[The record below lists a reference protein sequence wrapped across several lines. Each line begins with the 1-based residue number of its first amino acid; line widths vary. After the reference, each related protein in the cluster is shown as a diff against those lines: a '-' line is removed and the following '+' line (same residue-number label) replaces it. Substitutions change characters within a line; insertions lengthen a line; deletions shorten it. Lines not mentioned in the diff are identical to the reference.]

1 MARCGAAPKGPGPAA
16 VERQRLKEAL
26 AEQLRQDL
34 GRLLAEGTRSDVT
47 IRVGDAELRA
57 HRAVLLA
64 RAPRLFAELG
74 RGRPAREVLRLDGVG
89 PAELRRFLR
98 LVYSSDKN
106 LKEAEELAIMK
117 KVLEPKLIQEN
128 NITAL
133 QNTQTNVNCLEDGK
147 RTPVDQNTASGA
159 TQREAACSSCI
170 EEKIPD
176 VVVDAES
183 NKATAGNSKLEAAS
197 VLGEDLMM
205 LYKNRCCPDIN
216 ICIEGKD
223 FQAHRAILCARSS
236 YFAAMLSG
244 SWAESSQEHIT
255 LQGISHAEMSVIL
268 HFIYGGILD
277 FPDQVDVG
285 RMLGIADM
293 YGLDGLKEVAIYIL
307 KRDYCNFFQK
317 PVPGKQQPVL
327 ECMAIAHSLGVENLY
342 AACMKWVV
350 KHFAKCLSERSFASL
365 PAELQNNCLVMLIN
379 SLNHKNA
386 AFLLMESD
394 RLINSLPQVKWTEAA
409 VALASRLQEEC
420 VTFIVANF
428 LDIVQSEG
436 FSVLLQVSERPL
448 DGLRAAW
455 RGVGLWTDTKEDA
468 QLKAPAQRGSRSPLP
483 RNAFAYEVHSFVLN
497 GCLLLFPQAQAMS
510 SKPDLLE
517 LIFNAIEKSINNEN
531 SCFLLVAV
539 DTLLES
545 TNVKETGFTCKIQA
559 LRDKLWVFLVQ
570 SFYAVRHTESWKLMR
585 PDHQQ
590 KIQAAAFDKG
600 DDRRLGKK
608 PVFTSS
614 QLNKSLPESVGTR
627 NISWTEHGKKD
638 CWGDSSTNQDK
649 MKSDGL
655 GASGHTSSTNRNTV
669 NTASKHEDVK
679 GKDGKKVVPKI
690 TKDSKPGEKAASP
703 KARAVIKTKIE
714 SNGNVKAESTLTKQ
728 DTEKTSSASGQ
739 KNSGSAKGLKNH
751 EGKTAGARP
760 KVLTVTS
767 SVQIKTKPLKKN
779 TEKESPSI
787 ATVAGTSSKSA
798 NSSPDIQS
806 ASEQTEEPKEDKLV
820 EEGKKQTVKTKST
833 VKTPNGIANKKKKT
847 DLEASIT
854 TSSLTKKS
862 TGKGFNEQN
871 AQAVLKKKGNVSS
884 NSAAQQKAQ
893 NTPTSSPKNQGPQGE
908 SPNSLKSG
916 MSPKHN
922 EEKNALQHLVQTTLP
937 EKHSSAKKKSVKQSQ
952 TPVAKATAKI
962 TPKTPALSKH
972 AEVMNNKDPKPKT
985 AGQSVLK
992 SQSSAQKHSRS
1003 ESPVVQKNV
1012 YTSEHRS
1019 SGQKLEKN
1027 TTSQLHDNNECHS
1040 AKQSESSKSM
1050 MESSSK
1056 DELLVSC
1063 QPNKQKLPD
1072 HSENVEYKI
1081 QSESSP
1087 LITEET
1093 TSKLHVSLQNEME
1106 ARQTRGDETGIL
1118 QTGDS
1123 EKADN
1128 TAEFHCHAE
1137 SSSDGSSG
1145 FSKETNQRASAS
1157 TALVKQ
1163 SEATKVCTE
1172 KSDKMNSGTGLNY
1185 GENALPSFSRMITN
1199 KEEETA
1205 PPQIHPEG
1213 FLTADELCDTS
1224 ALTEYKS
1231 VIADLDDV
1239 SECSTEQITEKYSP
1253 SYTEPI
1259 DPAETPENHENAEI
1273 PFVDHWSTGALDPKE
1288 SPESDTGS
1296 ATTSSDDIKPRS
1308 EDYDAGGS
1316 QDDEGSN
1323 ERGISKCS
1331 TMLCHDFLG
1340 RSSSD
1345 TSTPEELKIYDSS
1358 LRIEVKMKK
1367 EGSDLFRVNSTS
1379 DDEIP
1384 RKRPEI
1390 WSHQERVRAN
1400 TRESKSSTFGNAQF
1414 TQEADQVSSS
1424 ADETEDDR
1432 SEAENVAANFP
1443 LSNVPPQ
1450 QFQGIDN
1457 LAFEDATENDTASQ
1471 EFSKTKNFK
1480 RSVLL
1485 SVDECEELGSD
1496 DRVET
1501 HTSRQHSIDSLTPSE
1516 VFDSVSQEHH
1526 GKTFYS
1532 RYSLEIE
1539 DGFLDCKQRK
1549 DRDNRSDKN
1558 QSSLLHLHGTEIA
1571 GKENQGASVTE
1582 QNCPEKVHSAAS
1594 LSPEK
1599 QKVTM
1604 KNEVAAEFHQCN
1616 KYSDNDARSQER
1628 PCHLDLQQREA
1639 NSDVQKSSSA
1649 KSVEASKNQTLTQ
1662 ESQVRDSQP
1671 ATTEC
1676 ANTDILPGDIDDY
1689 DTMAQTCMYEH
1700 RPSKTLSPIYEMDVG
1715 EAIEQRMDSETAVLD
1730 VDFEDQQ
1737 FAEQD
1742 WTLLRQLLSE
1752 QDSSIGFKN
1761 SVPEDL
1767 NLAQCLINQT
1777 LFLARDGSNPQGTS
1791 QVDTFSR
1798 WTELMSPLDD
1808 SSASI
1813 TVASFSSEDCSSPQG
1828 EWTILELETHH

>member
-1 MARCGAAPKGPGPAA
+1 MARCGGGAAPKGPGPAA
-16 VERQRLKEAL
+16 VERQRLKQAL

-34 GRLLAEGTRSDVT
+34 GRLLTEGTRSDVT
-47 IRVGDAELRA
+47 IRVGEAALRA

-64 RAPRLFAELG
+64 RAPRLFAGLG
-74 RGRPAREVLRLDGVG
+74 RGRPPREVLRLDGVG
-89 PAELRRFLR
+89 PAEFRRFLR

-106 LKEAEELAIMK
+106 LKEAEELAMMK

-128 NITAL
+128 NIATL
-133 QNTQTNVNCLEDGK
+133 QNIQTNVNCLGDGK
-147 RTPVDQNTASGA
+147 NTPVDQNTPSGA
-159 TQREAACSSCI
+159 VQKEVACSSCI
-170 EEKIPD
+170 EDEIPE

-183 NKATAGNSKLEAAS
+183 NKATAGNSKLETAS
-197 VLGEDLMM
+197 VLGQDLMM
-205 LYKNRCCPDIN
+205 LYKKRCCPDIN

-223 FQAHRAILCARSS
+223 FQAHS
-236 YFAAMLSG
+236 
-244 SWAESSQEHIT
+244 
-255 LQGISHAEMSVIL
+255 ISHVEMSVIL
-268 HFIYGGILD
+268 HFIYGGIMD
-277 FPDQVDVG
+277 FPDKVDVG

-327 ECMAIAHSLGVENLY
+327 ECMAIAYSLGVENLY
-342 AACMKWVV
+342 AACMKWVG
-350 KHFAKCLSERSFASL
+350 KHFAKCLSERSFAGL
-365 PAELQNNCLVMLIN
+365 PTELQNNCLVMLIN
-379 SLNHKNA
+379 SLNKKNA

-394 RLINSLPQVKWTEAA
+394 RLINSLPQVKWTETA

-428 LDIVQSEG
+428 LHVVQSEG
-436 FSVLLQVSERPL
+436 FSILL
-448 DGLRAAW
+448 
-455 RGVGLWTDTKEDA
+455 
-468 QLKAPAQRGSRSPLP
+468 
-483 RNAFAYEVHSFVLN
+483 
-497 GCLLLFPQAQAMS
+497 QAQAMS

-531 SCFLLVAV
+531 SCLLLVAV
-539 DTLLES
+539 DTLLDS
-545 TNVKETGFTCKIQA
+545 TNVKEMGFTCKIQA

-585 PDHQQ
+585 PDHQH

-614 QLNKSLPESVGTR
+614 QLNKSITESVVIR
-627 NISWTEHGKKD
+627 NTSWTEHSKKD

-669 NTASKHEDVK
+669 NKASKHEDVK
-679 GKDGKKVVPKI
+679 GKDGKKMVSKI
-690 TKDSKPGEKAASP
+690 TKDSKPGEKASSP

-714 SNGNVKAESTLTKQ
+714 NNGNVKAESMLTKQ
-728 DTEKTSSASGQ
+728 DIEKTPSASGQ
-739 KNSGSAKGLKNH
+739 KNSGSGKGLKNH
-751 EGKTAGARP
+751 EGKIAGARP

-767 SVQIKTKPLKKN
+767 SMQIKTKPLKKP
-779 TEKESPSI
+779 TGKESPSLV
-787 ATVAGTSSKSA
+787 TVAGTSSKSA
-798 NSSPDIQS
+798 NSNIDIQT
-806 ASEQTEEPKEDKLV
+806 ASEQAEELKEDKLV
-820 EEGKKQTVKTKST
+820 EEGKKQTVKTKPS
-833 VKTPNGIANKKKKT
+833 VKTPNGVTNKKKKT
-847 DLEASIT
+847 ELEANVT

-862 TGKGFNEQN
+862 TGKGCNEQN
-871 AQAVLKKKGNVSS
+871 VQAVLKKKVNVSS

-893 NTPTSSPKNQGPQGE
+893 NTPTNSPKNQGPQGE

-922 EEKNALQHLVQTTLP
+922 EEKNVLQHLVQTTLP
-937 EKHSSAKKKSVKQSQ
+937 EKHPSAKKRSIKQSQ
-952 TPVAKATAKI
+952 TPVAKATAKV
-962 TPKTPALSKH
+962 TPKTLVPSKH
-972 AEVMNNKDPKPKT
+972 AEMMNNKDPKQKM

-992 SQSSAQKHSRS
+992 SQSSAQKYSRS

-1012 YTSEHRS
+1012 HTSEHRN

-1027 TTSQLHDNNECHS
+1027 MADAVAGQLHDSNECYS
-1040 AKQSESSKSM
+1040 AKQSESLKSV
-1050 MESSSK
+1050 MESSSEDK
-1056 DELLVSC
+1056 LLASC
-1063 QPNKQKLPD
+1063 QPNKQKLSDP
-1072 HSENVEYKI
+1072 SENVEYKI
-1081 QSESSP
+1081 QSESSSP

-1093 TSKLHVSLQNEME
+1093 ISKPQISLQNEME
-1106 ARQTRGDETGIL
+1106 ARQICGGQTGIK
-1118 QTGDS
+1118 QIEDT
-1123 EKADN
+1123 EKDDN
-1128 TAEFHCHAE
+1128 AAEFHCHAQP
-1137 SSSDGSSG
+1137 SSDGYSD
-1145 FSKETNQRASAS
+1145 FSKETNQKATASGE
-1157 TALVKQ
+1157 LVKH
-1163 SEATKVCTE
+1163 SKATEVCTE
-1172 KSDKMNSGTGLNY
+1172 QSDKLNSETDLNY
-1185 GENALPSFSRMITN
+1185 SENALPSFSRTITN
-1199 KEEETA
+1199 KEDETS
-1205 PPQIHPEG
+1205 PQIHMEG
-1213 FLTADELCDTS
+1213 FLTADELHDTS

-1231 VIADLDDV
+1231 VTADLDDV
-1239 SECSTEQITEKYSP
+1239 SECSTEQITEKCSP

-1259 DPAETPENHENAEI
+1259 DPTEMPENQENAEI

-1390 WSHQERVRAN
+1390 WSHQESARTN

-1432 SEAENVAANFP
+1432 SEAENVAENFLP
-1443 LSNVPPQ
+1443 SNVPTQ

-1496 DRVET
+1496 DKVET
-1501 HTSRQHSIDSLTPSE
+1501 HTSHQHSIDSLTPSE

-1539 DGFLDCKQRK
+1539 DGFLDCKQHK
-1549 DRDNRSDKN
+1549 DGDNRSDKTE
-1558 QSSLLHLHGTEIA
+1558 SSLLHLHGTEIP
-1571 GKENQGASVTE
+1571 GKENQGASMTE
-1582 QNCPEKVHSAAS
+1582 QNCPEKVYSAAS
-1594 LSPEK
+1594 PCTGEK
-1599 QKVTM
+1599 QKVNT
-1604 KNEVAAEFHQCN
+1604 KNEVASEFHQCN
-1616 KYSDNDARSQER
+1616 KYLDNDAKSQER
-1628 PCHLDLQQREA
+1628 PCHLDLHQRET

-1649 KSVEASKNQTLTQ
+1649 KPVEASKNQILTQ
-1662 ESQVRDSQP
+1662 EGQVRDSQP

-1676 ANTDILPGDIDDY
+1676 ANTDLLPGDIDDY

-1752 QDSSIGFKN
+1752 QDSNIGFKN

>member
-1 MARCGAAPKGPGPAA
+1 MSAVPVVLANTAGRPSGRLSVPSGSGCGHMARCGGGAAPKGPGPAA
-16 VERQRLKEAL
+16 VERQRLKAAL

-34 GRLLAEGTRSDVT
+34 G
-47 IRVGDAELRA
+47 
-57 HRAVLLA
+57 
-64 RAPRLFAELG
+64 
-74 RGRPAREVLRLDGVG
+74 
-89 PAELRRFLR
+89 R

-106 LKEAEELAIMK
+106 LKEAEELAMMK
-117 KVLEPKLIQEN
+117 KVWEPKLIQEDS
-128 NITAL
+128 IAAL
-133 QNTQTNVNCLEDGK
+133 QNTQTNVNCLGDGK
-147 RTPVDQNTASGA
+147 RTHVDQNTPSGA
-159 TQREAACSSCI
+159 VQKEVACSSCI
-170 EEKIPD
+170 EEEIPE
-176 VVVDAES
+176 VVVDAEA
-183 NKATAGNSKLEAAS
+183 NKATAGNSKLETAS

-205 LYKNRCCPDIN
+205 LYKKHCCPDIN
-216 ICIEGKD
+216 ICVEGKD

-244 SWAESSQEHIT
+244 SWAESSQERIT
-255 LQGISHAEMSVIL
+255 LQGISHVEMSVIL
-268 HFIYGGILD
+268 LFIYGGILD
-277 FPDQVDVG
+277 FPDEVDVG

-342 AACMKWVV
+342 AACLKWVG

-365 PAELQNNCLVMLIN
+365 PTELQNNCLVMLIN

-394 RLINSLPQVKWTEAA
+394 RLINSLPQVKWTETA

-428 LDIVQSEG
+428 LHVVQSEG
-436 FSVLLQVSERPL
+436 FSILL
-448 DGLRAAW
+448 
-455 RGVGLWTDTKEDA
+455 
-468 QLKAPAQRGSRSPLP
+468 
-483 RNAFAYEVHSFVLN
+483 
-497 GCLLLFPQAQAMS
+497 QAQAMS

-517 LIFNAIEKSINNEN
+517 LIFNAIEKNINNEN

-539 DTLLES
+539 DTLLDS
-545 TNVKETGFTCKIQA
+545 TNVKEMGFTCKIQA

-570 SFYAVRHTESWKLMR
+570 SFYAVRHTESWKLVR
-585 PDHQQ
+585 PEHQQ

-614 QLNKSLPESVGTR
+614 QLNKSITESVGVR
-627 NISWTEHGKKD
+627 NTSWIEHSKKD
-638 CWGDSSTNQDK
+638 CSEDSSTNQDK

-669 NTASKHEDVK
+669 NKTSKHEDVK
-679 GKDGKKVVPKI
+679 GKDGKKVVSKI

-703 KARAVIKTKIE
+703 KARAVIKTKTE
-714 SNGNVKAESTLTKQ
+714 NNGNVKDESMLTKP
-728 DTEKTSSASGQ
+728 DIEKTSPASGQ
-739 KNSGSAKGLKNH
+739 KNLGSGKGLKNH
-751 EGKTAGARP
+751 EGKIAGARP

-767 SVQIKTKPLKKN
+767 SVQIKTKPLKK
-779 TEKESPSI
+779 TTAKESPSLV
-787 ATVAGTSSKSA
+787 TVSGTSSKSA
-798 NSSPDIQS
+798 NSSIDIQT
-806 ASEQTEEPKEDKLV
+806 ASEQTEEPREDKLV
-820 EEGKKQTVKTKST
+820 EKGKKQTVKTKSS
-833 VKTPNGIANKKKKT
+833 VKTSNGVTTKKKKT
-847 DLEASIT
+847 ELEATII

-862 TGKGFNEQN
+862 TVKGCNEQN
-871 AQAVLKKKGNVSS
+871 VQPVLKKKGNVSS
-884 NSAAQQKAQ
+884 NSATQQKAQ

-916 MSPKHN
+916 MSPQHN
-922 EEKNALQHLVQTTLP
+922 EEKNVLQHLIQTTFP
-937 EKHSSAKKKSVKQSQ
+937 EKHPSAKKRSVKQLQ
-952 TPVAKATAKI
+952 TPVAKVTAKI
-962 TPKTPALSKH
+962 TPKTLSPSKH
-972 AEVMNNKDPKPKT
+972 AENMNNKDPKPK
-985 AGQSVLK
+985 APGQSVLK

-1012 YTSEHRS
+1012 HTSEHRS

-1027 TTSQLHDNNECHS
+1027 VADAVLKHHDSNECYP
-1040 AKQSESSKSM
+1040 AKQNESLKSVV
-1050 MESSSK
+1050 ESSSEK
-1056 DELLVSC
+1056 LLATC
-1063 QPNKQKLPD
+1063 EPNKQKLADP
-1072 HSENVEYKI
+1072 SENVEYKI
-1081 QSESSP
+1081 QSVSSSP

-1093 TSKLHVSLQNEME
+1093 ISKLHISLQNQTE
-1106 ARQTRGDETGIL
+1106 ARQICGDQTGIK
-1118 QTGDS
+1118 QIEDTEED
-1123 EKADN
+1123 DN
-1128 TAEFHCHAE
+1128 TAEFHCHAQ
-1137 SSSDGSSG
+1137 SSSDGYSD
-1145 FSKETNQRASAS
+1145 FDKETNQKANASGE
-1157 TALVKQ
+1157 LVKR
-1163 SEATKVCTE
+1163 SKATKVCTE
-1172 KSDKMNSGTGLNY
+1172 QSEKLNSETGLNY
-1185 GENALPSFSRMITN
+1185 SENVLPSFSRPITN
-1199 KEEETA
+1199 KEDETSS
-1205 PPQIHPEG
+1205 PHMHMEG
-1213 FLTADELCDTS
+1213 FLTADELCDASALNAS

-1231 VIADLDDV
+1231 VTADLDDV
-1239 SECSTEQITEKYSP
+1239 SECSTEQITEKCSP

-1259 DPAETPENHENAEI
+1259 DPTETPENHENADI

-1367 EGSDLFRVNSTS
+1367 ESSDLFRINSTS

-1390 WSHQERVRAN
+1390 WSHQESARTN
-1400 TRESKSSTFGNAQF
+1400 TRESKSSTSGNAQF

-1424 ADETEDDR
+1424 ADETEEDR
-1432 SEAENVAANFP
+1432 SEAENVAQNFP
-1443 LSNVPPQ
+1443 PLNAPTQ

-1457 LAFEDATENDTASQ
+1457 LAFEDATENANQ

-1501 HTSRQHSIDSLTPSE
+1501 HISREHSIDSLTPSE
-1516 VFDSVSQEHH
+1516 VFDSVAQEHH
-1526 GKTFYS
+1526 GKTLYS

-1539 DGFLDCKQRK
+1539 DGFLDCKQHK
-1549 DRDNRSDKN
+1549 DSDNRSDKKE
-1558 QSSLLHLHGTEIA
+1558 SSLLHLHGTEIP
-1571 GKENQGASVTE
+1571 GKENQGASMTE
-1582 QNCPEKVHSAAS
+1582 QKCPEKVYSAS
-1594 LSPEK
+1594 SPCPGEK
-1599 QKVTM
+1599 QKVNL
-1604 KNEVAAEFHQCN
+1604 KKEVASEFHQCN
-1616 KYSDNDARSQER
+1616 KYLDSDAKSQER
-1628 PCHLDLQQREA
+1628 PCHLDLHQRET

-1649 KSVEASKNQTLTQ
+1649 KPVEASKNQILTQ
-1662 ESQVRDSQP
+1662 EGQVRDSQP

-1676 ANTDILPGDIDDY
+1676 ANTDLLPGDIDDY
-1689 DTMAQTCMYEH
+1689 DTMAQTCMYDH

-1752 QDSSIGFKN
+1752 QDSNIGFKN

-1791 QVDTFSR
+1791 QIDTFSR

>member
-1 MARCGAAPKGPGPAA
+1 
-16 VERQRLKEAL
+16 
-26 AEQLRQDL
+26 
-34 GRLLAEGTRSDVT
+34 
-47 IRVGDAELRA
+47 
-57 HRAVLLA
+57 
-64 RAPRLFAELG
+64 
-74 RGRPAREVLRLDGVG
+74 
-89 PAELRRFLR
+89 
-98 LVYSSDKN
+98 
-106 LKEAEELAIMK
+106 
-117 KVLEPKLIQEN
+117 
-128 NITAL
+128 
-133 QNTQTNVNCLEDGK
+133 
-147 RTPVDQNTASGA
+147 
-159 TQREAACSSCI
+159 
-170 EEKIPD
+170 
-176 VVVDAES
+176 
-183 NKATAGNSKLEAAS
+183 
-197 VLGEDLMM
+197 
-205 LYKNRCCPDIN
+205 
-216 ICIEGKD
+216 
-223 FQAHRAILCARSS
+223 
-236 YFAAMLSG
+236 
-244 SWAESSQEHIT
+244 
-255 LQGISHAEMSVIL
+255 
-268 HFIYGGILD
+268 
-277 FPDQVDVG
+277 
-285 RMLGIADM
+285 
-293 YGLDGLKEVAIYIL
+293 
-307 KRDYCNFFQK
+307 
-317 PVPGKQQPVL
+317 
-327 ECMAIAHSLGVENLY
+327 
-342 AACMKWVV
+342 
-350 KHFAKCLSERSFASL
+350 
-365 PAELQNNCLVMLIN
+365 
-379 SLNHKNA
+379 
-386 AFLLMESD
+386 MESD
-394 RLINSLPQVKWTEAA
+394 RLINSLPQVKWTETA

-428 LDIVQSEG
+428 LHVVQSEG
-436 FSVLLQVSERPL
+436 FSILL
-448 DGLRAAW
+448 
-455 RGVGLWTDTKEDA
+455 
-468 QLKAPAQRGSRSPLP
+468 
-483 RNAFAYEVHSFVLN
+483 
-497 GCLLLFPQAQAMS
+497 QAQAMS

-539 DTLLES
+539 DKLLDS
-545 TNVKETGFTCKIQA
+545 TNVKEMGFTCKIQA

-614 QLNKSLPESVGTR
+614 QLNKSTTESVGIRST
-627 NISWTEHGKKD
+627 SWAEHSKKD
-638 CWGDSSTNQDK
+638 CWGDSSTHQDK

-669 NTASKHEDVK
+669 NKASKHEDVK
-679 GKDGKKVVPKI
+679 GKDGKKLVSKI

-714 SNGNVKAESTLTKQ
+714 NNGNVKAESMLTKQ

-739 KNSGSAKGLKNH
+739 KNSGSGRGLKNH
-751 EGKTAGARP
+751 EGKIAGARP

-767 SVQIKTKPLKKN
+767 SVQIKTKPLKK
-779 TEKESPSI
+779 TTGKESPSLV
-787 ATVAGTSSKSA
+787 TVTGTSSKS
-798 NSSPDIQS
+798 NSYTDIQT
-806 ASEQTEEPKEDKLV
+806 ASEQTGEPKEDKLV
-820 EEGKKQTVKTKST
+820 EEGKKETVKTKSS
-833 VKTPNGIANKKKKT
+833 VKTSNGVTNKKKKT
-847 DLEASIT
+847 ELEANVT
-854 TSSLTKKS
+854 TSRYVTSQYAASHIYIYVIYRGVLTKKS
-862 TGKGFNEQN
+862 TVKGCSEQN
-871 AQAVLKKKGNVSS
+871 AQAVLKKKVNVSS
-884 NSAAQQKAQ
+884 NSAAQQ
-893 NTPTSSPKNQGPQGE
+893 NTPTSSPKNQGPQGG

-916 MSPKHN
+916 ISPKHN
-922 EEKNALQHLVQTTLP
+922 EEKNVLQHLVQTTLP
-937 EKHSSAKKKSVKQSQ
+937 EKHPSAKKRSVKQSQ
-952 TPVAKATAKI
+952 TPVAKATAKV
-962 TPKTPALSKH
+962 TPKTLAQSKH
-972 AEVMNNKDPKPKT
+972 AEIMNNKDPKPKA

-1003 ESPVVQKNV
+1003 ESPIVQKNV
-1012 YTSEHRS
+1012 HTSEHRS
-1019 SGQKLEKN
+1019 SEQKLEKN
-1027 TTSQLHDNNECHS
+1027 MSDSEAGRLHDNECYS
-1040 AKQSESSKSM
+1040 AKQSESLRSGI
-1050 MESSSK
+1050 ESSSEDK
-1056 DELLVSC
+1056 LLAFCEPS
-1063 QPNKQKLPD
+1063 KQKLSDP
-1072 HSENVEYKI
+1072 SENVEYKI
-1081 QSESSP
+1081 QSSP

-1093 TSKLHVSLQNEME
+1093 ISQVQVSLQNEME
-1106 ARQTRGDETGIL
+1106 ARQNSGDQTGIK
-1118 QTGDS
+1118 QIEDR
-1123 EKADN
+1123 EENDN
-1128 TAEFHCHAE
+1128 TAEFHCHAQ
-1137 SSSDGSSG
+1137 SSSDRYSD
-1145 FSKETNQRASAS
+1145 FSKEANQKATASGE
-1157 TALVKQ
+1157 LVKH
-1163 SEATKVCTE
+1163 SKPTKVCTE
-1172 KSDKMNSGTGLNY
+1172 QSDKLNSETGLNCD
-1185 GENALPSFSRMITN
+1185 ENALPSFSRTTAN
-1199 KEEETA
+1199 KEDETSA
-1205 PPQIHPEG
+1205 EIHMEG
-1213 FLTADELCDTS
+1213 FLIADELCDTS

-1231 VIADLDDV
+1231 ATADLDDV
-1239 SECSTEQITEKYSP
+1239 SECSTEQITEKCSP

-1259 DPAETPENHENAEI
+1259 EPTEMPENHENAEI

-1331 TMLCHDFLG
+1331 TTLCHDFLG

-1390 WSHQERVRAN
+1390 WSHQESARTS
-1400 TRESKSSTFGNAQF
+1400 TRESKSSAFGNAEF

-1432 SEAENVAANFP
+1432 SEAENVAGNFP
-1443 LSNVPPQ
+1443 PANVPTQ

-1457 LAFEDATENDTASQ
+1457 LAFEDATESGTASQ
-1471 EFSKTKNFK
+1471 EISKTKNFK

-1501 HTSRQHSIDSLTPSE
+1501 RTSRQHSIDSLTPSE
-1516 VFDSVSQEHH
+1516 VFDSVSQEQH

-1539 DGFLDCKQRK
+1539 DGFLDCKQHK
-1549 DRDNRSDKN
+1549 DTENRLDKSE
-1558 QSSLLHLHGTEIA
+1558 SSLLNIHGTEIP

-1582 QNCPEKVHSAAS
+1582 QHCPEKVYSAAS
-1594 LSPEK
+1594 LCPGEK
-1599 QKVTM
+1599 QKVNM
-1604 KNEVAAEFHQCN
+1604 KNEVASEFHQCN
-1616 KYSDNDARSQER
+1616 KYLDNDAKSQER
-1628 PCHLDLQQREA
+1628 PCHLNLHQRET

-1649 KSVEASKNQTLTQ
+1649 KPVEASKSQILTQ
-1662 ESQVRDSQP
+1662 EGQVRDSQP

-1676 ANTDILPGDIDDY
+1676 ANTDLLPGDIDDY

-1752 QDSSIGFKN
+1752 QDSNIGFKN

>member
-1 MARCGAAPKGPGPAA
+1 MARCGGGAAPKGPGPAA
-16 VERQRLKEAL
+16 AERQRLKEAL

-47 IRVGDAELRA
+47 IRVGDAALRA

-64 RAPRLFAELG
+64 RAPRLFAGLG
-74 RGRPAREVLRLDGVG
+74 AGQPPRGVLRLDGVG
-89 PAELRRFLR
+89 PAEFRRFLR

-106 LKEAEELAIMK
+106 LKEAEELAMMK

-128 NITAL
+128 NIATL
-133 QNTQTNVNCLEDGK
+133 QNAQTNVNCLGDGK
-147 RTPVDQNTASGA
+147 RMPVDQNTPSGA
-159 TQREAACSSCI
+159 VQKEVACSSWI
-170 EEKIPD
+170 EEEIPE

-183 NKATAGNSKLEAAS
+183 NKATAGNSKLETAS

-205 LYKNRCCPDIN
+205 LYKKCCCPDIN

-255 LQGISHAEMSVIL
+255 LQGISHVEMNVIL

-277 FPDQVDVG
+277 FPDKVDVG

-342 AACMKWVV
+342 AACMKWVG

-365 PAELQNNCLVMLIN
+365 PTELQNNCLVMLIN

-394 RLINSLPQVKWTEAA
+394 RLINSLPQVKWTETA

-428 LDIVQSEG
+428 LHVVQSEG
-436 FSVLLQVSERPL
+436 FSILL
-448 DGLRAAW
+448 
-455 RGVGLWTDTKEDA
+455 
-468 QLKAPAQRGSRSPLP
+468 
-483 RNAFAYEVHSFVLN
+483 
-497 GCLLLFPQAQAMS
+497 QAQAMS

-539 DTLLES
+539 DTLLDS
-545 TNVKETGFTCKIQA
+545 TNVKEMGFTCKIQA

-585 PDHQQ
+585 PDHQH

-614 QLNKSLPESVGTR
+614 QLNKSITESVGIR
-627 NISWTEHGKKD
+627 NTSWTEHGKKD

-669 NTASKHEDVK
+669 NKASKHEDVK
-679 GKDGKKVVPKI
+679 GKDGKKLVSKI

-714 SNGNVKAESTLTKQ
+714 NNGNVKAESMLTKQ
-728 DTEKTSSASGQ
+728 DIEKTSSASGQ
-739 KNSGSAKGLKNH
+739 KNSGSGKGLKNH
-751 EGKTAGARP
+751 EGKIAGARP

-767 SVQIKTKPLKKN
+767 SMQIKTKPLKK
-779 TEKESPSI
+779 TTGKESPSLV
-787 ATVAGTSSKSA
+787 TVAATSSKSA
-798 NSSPDIQS
+798 NSNIDIQT

-820 EEGKKQTVKTKST
+820 EEGKKQTVKTKPS
-833 VKTPNGIANKKKKT
+833 VKTSNGVTNKKKKT
-847 DLEASIT
+847 DLEANVT

-862 TGKGFNEQN
+862 TGKGCNEQN
-871 AQAVLKKKGNVSS
+871 VQAVLKKKGNVSS

-893 NTPTSSPKNQGPQGE
+893 NTPTSSPKNQGPE

-922 EEKNALQHLVQTTLP
+922 EEKNVLQHLVQTALP
-937 EKHSSAKKKSVKQSQ
+937 EKHPSAKKKNVKQPQ

-962 TPKTPALSKH
+962 TPKTLAPSKH
-972 AEVMNNKDPKPKT
+972 AEITNNKDPKPKT

-1003 ESPVVQKNV
+1003 ESPVLQKNV
-1012 YTSEHRS
+1012 HTSEHRS

-1027 TTSQLHDNNECHS
+1027 MADAVAGQLHDNNECYS
-1040 AKQSESSKSM
+1040 AKQSESLKSV
-1050 MESSSK
+1050 MEGSSEDK
-1056 DELLVSC
+1056 LLVSC
-1063 QPNKQKLPD
+1063 QPNKQKLSDP
-1072 HSENVEYKI
+1072 SENVEYKI
-1081 QSESSP
+1081 QSKSSP

-1093 TSKLHVSLQNEME
+1093 ISKLHVSLQNEME
-1106 ARQTRGDETGIL
+1106 ARQICGDQTGIK
-1118 QTGDS
+1118 QIEDA
-1123 EKADN
+1123 EKDDN

-1137 SSSDGSSG
+1137 SSTDGYSD
-1145 FSKETNQRASAS
+1145 FSKETNQKATASGE
-1157 TALVKQ
+1157 LVKH
-1163 SEATKVCTE
+1163 SKATEVCAE
-1172 KSDKMNSGTGLNY
+1172 QSDKLNSETSLNY
-1185 GENALPSFSRMITN
+1185 SEKALPSFSRTITN
-1199 KEEETA
+1199 KEDETSC
-1205 PPQIHPEG
+1205 PQIHMEG
-1213 FLTADELCDTS
+1213 FLTADELCYAS
-1224 ALTEYKS
+1224 ALTENKS
-1231 VIADLDDV
+1231 VTADLDDV
-1239 SECSTEQITEKYSP
+1239 SECSTEQITEKCSP

-1259 DPAETPENHENAEI
+1259 DPTEMPENHENAEI
-1273 PFVDHWSTGALDPKE
+1273 PFVDHWSTGTLDPKE

-1390 WSHQERVRAN
+1390 WSHQESARTN

-1432 SEAENVAANFP
+1432 SEAENVAENFP
-1443 LSNVPPQ
+1443 PSNVPTQ

-1501 HTSRQHSIDSLTPSE
+1501 HTSCQHSIDSLTPSE

-1539 DGFLDCKQRK
+1539 DGFLDCKQHK
-1549 DRDNRSDKN
+1549 DRDNRSDK
-1558 QSSLLHLHGTEIA
+1558 SEGSLLHLHGTETP
-1571 GKENQGASVTE
+1571 GKENQGASMTE
-1582 QNCPEKVHSAAS
+1582 QNCPEKVYSAAS
-1594 LSPEK
+1594 PCPGEK
-1599 QKVTM
+1599 QKVNM
-1604 KNEVAAEFHQCN
+1604 KNEMASEFQQCN
-1616 KYSDNDARSQER
+1616 KYLDNDAKSQER
-1628 PCHLDLQQREA
+1628 PCHLDLHQRET

-1649 KSVEASKNQTLTQ
+1649 KPVEASKNQILTQ
-1662 ESQVRDSQP
+1662 EGQVRDSQP

-1676 ANTDILPGDIDDY
+1676 ANTDLLPGDIDDY

-1752 QDSSIGFKN
+1752 QDSNIGFKN

>member
-1 MARCGAAPKGPGPAA
+1 MARCGGGSAPKGPGPGAT
-16 VERQRLKEAL
+16 ERQRLREAL
-26 AEQLRQDL
+26 AEQLRRDV

-47 IRVGDAELRA
+47 LRAGGAALRA

-64 RAPRLFAELG
+64 RAPRLFAPLG
-74 RGRPAREVLRLDGVG
+74 SPREALRLRGVG

-106 LKEAEELAIMK
+106 LQESEELAMMK
-117 KVLEPKLIQEN
+117 KVLEPKLMQEN
-128 NITAL
+128 NIAAL
-133 QNTQTNVNCLEDGK
+133 QNTQTDVNCLGDDES
-147 RTPVDQNTASGA
+147 TAAEQNAPGGA
-159 TQREAACSSCI
+159 VQEEVAYVSCI
-170 EEKIPD
+170 EEEISE
-176 VVVDAES
+176 VAIDAES
-183 NKATAGNSKLEAAS
+183 NKAMAGDSKLEAAS
-197 VLGEDLMM
+197 VLGEDLVK
-205 LYKNRCCPDIN
+205 LYKKHCCPDIN
-216 ICIEGKD
+216 ICVEGHN
-223 FQAHRAILCARSS
+223 FQAHRAILCARSR

-255 LQGISHAEMSVIL
+255 LQGINHIEMSVIL
-268 HFIYGGILD
+268 HFIYGAILD
-277 FPDQVDVG
+277 FPDEVDVG

-317 PVPGKQQPVL
+317 PIPGKQQPVL
-327 ECMAIAHSLGVENLY
+327 ECMAIAHSLGVESLY
-342 AACMKWVV
+342 AACMKWVG

-365 PAELQNNCLVMLIN
+365 PPELQNNCLVTLIK

-409 VALASRLQEEC
+409 VAVASRLQEEC
-420 VTFIVANF
+420 ITFIVANF
-428 LDIVQSEG
+428 LHVVQSEA
-436 FSVLLQVSERPL
+436 FHTLLQ
-448 DGLRAAW
+448 
-455 RGVGLWTDTKEDA
+455 
-468 QLKAPAQRGSRSPLP
+468 
-483 RNAFAYEVHSFVLN
+483 
-497 GCLLLFPQAQAMS
+497 
-510 SKPDLLE
+510 
-517 LIFNAIEKSINNEN
+517 
-531 SCFLLVAV
+531 
-539 DTLLES
+539 
-545 TNVKETGFTCKIQA
+545 GFTCKIQA

-614 QLNKSLPESVGTR
+614 QLNKSGTESVGIR
-627 NISWTEHGKKD
+627 NTSWTERGKKD
-638 CWGDSSTNQDK
+638 CGRDSSTNQDK

-655 GASGHTSSTNRNTV
+655 GASGHASSTNRNTA
-669 NTASKHEDVK
+669 NKTSKHEDTK
-679 GKDGKKVVPKI
+679 GKDSKKTVSKI
-690 TKDSKPGEKAASP
+690 TKDSKPGEKTASP

-714 SNGNVKAESTLTKQ
+714 NNGNTKAESMPTKQ

-739 KNSGSAKGLKNH
+739 KNSGSGKGLKNH
-751 EGKTAGARP
+751 EGKITGARP
-760 KVLTVTS
+760 KVLTVTA

-779 TEKESPSI
+779 TGKESPSI
-787 ATVAGTSSKSA
+787 VTVAGTSSKLT
-798 NSSPDIQS
+798 NSSMDIQT
-806 ASEQTEEPKEDKLV
+806 ASEQAEEPKEDKLV
-820 EEGKKQTVKTKST
+820 EEGKKHTVITKSSL
-833 VKTPNGIANKKKKT
+833 KTSNGVTNKKKKT
-847 DLEASIT
+847 ELEANAT

-862 TGKGFNEQN
+862 TGKGCNEQN

-884 NSAAQQKAQ
+884 NFATQQKAQ
-893 NTPTSSPKNQGPQGE
+893 NTPTNSPKNQGPMVE

-916 MSPKHN
+916 MSPKRN
-922 EEKNALQHLVQTTLP
+922 EEKNVVQHLVQTALP
-937 EKHSSAKKKSVKQSQ
+937 EKLPSAKKKSVKQSQ
-952 TPVAKATAKI
+952 APVTKAAAKTL
-962 TPKTPALSKH
+962 TPKPQTPSKH
-972 AEVMNNKDPKPKT
+972 GEIMNNKDPKLRT

-1003 ESPVVQKNV
+1003 ESPVVQKNMH
-1012 YTSEHRS
+1012 TSEHRS
-1019 SGQKLEKN
+1019 PGQKLEKYMADAVAV
-1027 TTSQLHDNNECHS
+1027 QLHENNECSS
-1040 AKQSESSKSM
+1040 AKQSECLKSM
-1050 MESSSK
+1050 MEGSREDK
-1056 DELLVSC
+1056 SC
-1063 QPNKQKLPD
+1063 QPDKQKLLDPP
-1072 HSENVEYKI
+1072 ENEEYKS
-1081 QSESSP
+1081 QSKSLP
-1087 LITEET
+1087 LIIEET
-1093 TSKLHVSLQNEME
+1093 LSKLHVSLQNEME
-1106 ARQTRGDETGIL
+1106 ARQICEDQPAIQQNKDRKTD
-1118 QTGDS
+1118 
-1123 EKADN
+1123 DN
-1128 TAEFHCHAE
+1128 TAEFHCQAQSTSDGYSDFSKKTNQKATASGELVEHSKATTVCIKQ
-1137 SSSDGSSG
+1137 SDKLSSD
-1145 FSKETNQRASAS
+1145 
-1157 TALVKQ
+1157 
-1163 SEATKVCTE
+1163 
-1172 KSDKMNSGTGLNY
+1172 MGLNH
-1185 GENALPSFSRMITN
+1185 GENTSPSFSQRITN
-1199 KEEETA
+1199 KDVTSSPE
-1205 PPQIHPEG
+1205 IHMEG
-1213 FLTADELCDTS
+1213 FLSANELCDTS

-1231 VIADLDDV
+1231 VAVALDDV
-1239 SECSTEQITEKYSP
+1239 SKCSTEGVRDKCAHH
-1253 SYTEPI
+1253 YTEGI
-1259 DPAETPENHENAEI
+1259 DPMETPENQENAEI
-1273 PFVDHWSTGALDPKE
+1273 PFVDHWNTGALDPKE

-1384 RKRPEI
+1384 RKKNEI
-1390 WSHQERVRAN
+1390 WSHQGSARTN
-1400 TRESKSSTFGNAQF
+1400 TKETENSAFGNAQF

-1432 SEAENVAANFP
+1432 SEAENVAKNIP
-1443 LSNVPPQ
+1443 PSNVPTQ

-1457 LAFEDATENDTASQ
+1457 LAFEDATENNSARQ
-1471 EFSKTKNFK
+1471 EFSITKNFK
-1480 RSVLL
+1480 RSALL

-1496 DRVET
+1496 DRAET
-1501 HTSRQHSIDSLTPSE
+1501 HPSHQHSIDSLTPSD

-1539 DGFLDCKQRK
+1539 GGFLDCKQPK
-1549 DRDNRSDKN
+1549 DRDNGLEKSE
-1558 QSSLLHLHGTEIA
+1558 SCLLPLHGTEIPE
-1571 GKENQGASVTE
+1571 KENQGTSMTE
-1582 QNCPEKVHSAAS
+1582 QNCPEKVYSEAS
-1594 LSPEK
+1594 PCPGEN
-1599 QKVTM
+1599 QKVNI
-1604 KNEVAAEFHQCN
+1604 KNEVAIEFQQCN
-1616 KYSDNDARSQER
+1616 KYLDNDAKSQGR
-1628 PCHLDLQQREA
+1628 PCHLDLHQRET
-1639 NSDVQKSSSA
+1639 NVDMQKSNSV
-1649 KSVEASKNQTLTQ
+1649 KPVEASKNQVLTQ
-1662 ESQVRDSQP
+1662 EGQVRDSQAAP
-1671 ATTEC
+1671 TEF
-1676 ANTDILPGDIDDY
+1676 ANTDLLPGDIDDY
-1689 DTMAQTCMYEH
+1689 DTMAQTCMFEH
-1700 RPSKTLSPIYEMDVG
+1700 RPAKTLSPIYEMDVG

-1730 VDFEDQQ
+1730 VDLEDQQ

-1752 QDSSIGFKN
+1752 QDSNIGFKN

>member
-1 MARCGAAPKGPGPAA
+1 MARCGGGGAAPKGPGPAA

-34 GRLLAEGTRSDVT
+34 GRLLAEGTWSDVT
-47 IRVGDAELRA
+47 IRVADAELRA

-64 RAPRLFAELG
+64 RAPRLFAALG
-74 RGRPAREVLRLDGVG
+74 RGQPPREVLRLDGVG
-89 PAELRRFLR
+89 PAECRSFLR

-106 LKEAEELAIMK
+106 LQEAEELAMMK
-117 KVLEPKLIQEN
+117 KVSQPKLLLEN

-133 QNTQTNVNCLEDGK
+133 ENIQINVSCLGDGK
-147 RTPVDQNTASGA
+147 RTAIDQNAPSETV
-159 TQREAACSSCI
+159 QEEAACLFCV
-170 EEKIPD
+170 EEDIPE

-183 NKATAGNSKLEAAS
+183 NEGTADNSKLETVSA
-197 VLGEDLMM
+197 LGEDLVM
-205 LYKNRCCPDIN
+205 LYKKCCFPDIC
-216 ICIEGKD
+216 ICIDGKY

-244 SWAESSQEHIT
+244 SWAESSQEHIS
-255 LQGISHAEMSVIL
+255 LQGISRLEMNVIL

-277 FPDQVDVG
+277 FPDKVDVG

-293 YGLDGLKEVAIYIL
+293 YGIDGLKEVAIYVL
-307 KRDYCNFFQK
+307 KRDYCHFFQK

-350 KHFAKCLSERSFASL
+350 KHFAKCLSDRSFASL
-365 PAELQNNCLVMLIN
+365 PTELQNNCVVMLIN
-379 SLNHKNA
+379 SL
-386 AFLLMESD
+386 
-394 RLINSLPQVKWTEAA
+394 
-409 VALASRLQEEC
+409 
-420 VTFIVANF
+420 
-428 LDIVQSEG
+428 
-436 FSVLLQVSERPL
+436 
-448 DGLRAAW
+448 
-455 RGVGLWTDTKEDA
+455 
-468 QLKAPAQRGSRSPLP
+468 
-483 RNAFAYEVHSFVLN
+483 
-497 GCLLLFPQAQAMS
+497 AQAMS

-539 DTLLES
+539 DTLLDS
-545 TNVKETGFTCKIQA
+545 TNVKEMGFTCKIQA

-570 SFYAVRHTESWKLMR
+570 SFYAVRHTESWKLMK
-585 PDHQQ
+585 PDHQH

-614 QLNKSLPESVGTR
+614 QLNKSVTESSGIR
-627 NISWTEHGKKD
+627 NTSSTEHSKKD

-669 NTASKHEDVK
+669 NKASKHEDIK
-679 GKDGKKVVPKI
+679 GKDGKKIASKI

-703 KARAVIKTKIE
+703 KAKAVIKTKIE
-714 SNGNVKAESTLTKQ
+714 NNGNVKAESMLTKQ
-728 DTEKTSSASGQ
+728 DIEKTSSASGQ
-739 KNSGSAKGLKNH
+739 KNSGSGKGLKNH
-751 EGKTAGARP
+751 EGKIAGARP
-760 KVLTVTS
+760 KVLAVSS
-767 SVQIKTKPLKKN
+767 SVQIKTKPLKKP
-779 TEKESPSI
+779 TGKESPSSVI
-787 ATVAGTSSKSA
+787 VAGTSSKSA
-798 NSSPDIQS
+798 NTYIDIQT

-820 EEGKKQTVKTKST
+820 EEGKKQTVKTKTS
-833 VKTPNGIANKKKKT
+833 VKTPNGVTTKKKKPE
-847 DLEASIT
+847 LEANVT
-854 TSSLTKKS
+854 ASSLTKKS
-862 TGKGFNEQN
+862 TGKVEQN
-871 AQAVLKKKGNVSS
+871 VQAVLKKKGNVSS

-893 NTPTSSPKNQGPQGE
+893 NTPTNSPKNQGPQRE
-908 SPNSLKSG
+908 SPNSLKTG

-922 EEKNALQHLVQTTLP
+922 EEKNVLQHLVQTTLP
-937 EKHSSAKKKSVKQSQ
+937 EKHPSARKKSDKQSQ
-952 TPVAKATAKI
+952 TPAAKATAKI
-962 TPKTPALSKH
+962 APKTQALSKH
-972 AEVMNNKDPKPKT
+972 AEIANNKDPKPKAT
-985 AGQSVLK
+985 GQSGLK

-1003 ESPVVQKNV
+1003 ESPVVHKNV
-1012 YTSEHRS
+1012 HTSEHRIS
-1019 SGQKLEKN
+1019 EQKLEKN
-1027 TTSQLHDNNECHS
+1027 LSDTVSGQLHDSNVCYP
-1040 AKQSESSKSM
+1040 AKQRESLKCGK
-1050 MESSSK
+1050 EGNSK
-1056 DELLVSC
+1056 DRLLASS
-1063 QPNKQKLPD
+1063 QPSQQKLSDPSD
-1072 HSENVEYKI
+1072 NVEYKVK
-1081 QSESSP
+1081 SESSLP
-1087 LITEET
+1087 ITEET
-1093 TSKLHVSLQNEME
+1093 LSMPHVSLQNETKG
-1106 ARQTRGDETGIL
+1106 RQISGDETGMKQIEG
-1118 QTGDS
+1118 T
-1123 EKADN
+1123 EKDDI
-1128 TAEFHCHAE
+1128 TAEFPCSAQ
-1137 SSSDGSSG
+1137 SSSDQYSA
-1145 FSKETNQRASAS
+1145 FFKETNQKATASGQ
-1157 TALVKQ
+1157 LVKH
-1163 SEATKVCTE
+1163 SDAAEVCIE
-1172 KSDKMNSGTGLNY
+1172 QSDKLNSERGLDDS
-1185 GENALPSFSRMITN
+1185 ENSLSSFSRTITT
-1199 KEEETA
+1199 KEDETSSPQVHMEE
-1205 PPQIHPEG
+1205 
-1213 FLTADELCDTS
+1213 FLTADELYDTS
-1224 ALTEYKS
+1224 ALTECKS
-1231 VIADLDDV
+1231 VTADLDDI
-1239 SECSTEQITEKYSP
+1239 SECSTEQITEKCSP
-1253 SYTEPI
+1253 SYTEPT
-1259 DPAETPENHENAEI
+1259 EMPENHENAEI
-1273 PFVDHWSTGALDPKE
+1273 PFVDHWSTGALDQKE

-1384 RKRPEI
+1384 RKRPEM
-1390 WSHQERVRAN
+1390 WSHRESARTN
-1400 TRESKSSTFGNAQF
+1400 TRESKSSTFGNPQF
-1414 TQEADQVSSS
+1414 IQEADQVSSS

-1432 SEAENVAANFP
+1432 SEAENVTENFRS
-1443 LSNVPPQ
+1443 SNIPAQ

-1457 LAFEDATENDTASQ
+1457 LAFEDATDNYAASQ
-1471 EFSKTKNFK
+1471 GFSKTTNFK

-1501 HTSRQHSIDSLTPSE
+1501 HTSHQHSADSLTPSE
-1516 VFDSVSQEHH
+1516 VFDSISQEHH
-1526 GKTFYS
+1526 RKAFYS
-1532 RYSLEIE
+1532 RYSVEI
-1539 DGFLDCKQRK
+1539 DNRFPDCKQHK
-1549 DRDNRSDKN
+1549 DRDNKLDKSG
-1558 QSSLLHLHGTEIA
+1558 SSLLHDSTEIPE
-1571 GKENQGASVTE
+1571 KENRGPSMTE
-1582 QNCPEKVHSAAS
+1582 QNCPEKIYSAAS
-1594 LSPEK
+1594 LCPGEK
-1599 QKVTM
+1599 QKVNT
-1604 KNEVAAEFHQCN
+1604 KNEVASEFQQCN
-1616 KYSDNDARSQER
+1616 KYLDNDAKSQER
-1628 PCHLDLQQREA
+1628 PCHLDLHQRET

-1649 KSVEASKNQTLTQ
+1649 KPVEASKNQILTQ
-1662 ESQVRDSQP
+1662 EGQVRDSQP

-1676 ANTDILPGDIDDY
+1676 TKSDLLPGDIDDY

-1752 QDSSIGFKN
+1752 QDSNTGFKN

-1798 WTELMSPLDD
+1798 WTELMSPFDD

>member
-1 MARCGAAPKGPGPAA
+1 
-16 VERQRLKEAL
+16 
-26 AEQLRQDL
+26 
-34 GRLLAEGTRSDVT
+34 
-47 IRVGDAELRA
+47 
-57 HRAVLLA
+57 
-64 RAPRLFAELG
+64 
-74 RGRPAREVLRLDGVG
+74 
-89 PAELRRFLR
+89 

-106 LKEAEELAIMK
+106 LKEAEELAMMK

-128 NITAL
+128 NIATL
-133 QNTQTNVNCLEDGK
+133 QNTQTNVVCFGDGE
-147 RTPVDQNTASGA
+147 RTPVNQNTLSGA
-159 TQREAACSSCI
+159 VQKEVACSSFV
-170 EEKIPD
+170 EEEIPE
-176 VVVDAES
+176 VGAES
-183 NKATAGNSKLEAAS
+183 NKATAGNSKLETAS

-205 LYKNRCCPDIN
+205 LYKKCRCPDIN
-216 ICIEGKD
+216 ICVEGKD

-244 SWAESSQEHIT
+244 CWAESSQEHIT
-255 LQGISHAEMSVIL
+255 LQGISHMEMTVIL

-277 FPDQVDVG
+277 FPDKVDVG

-327 ECMAIAHSLGVENLY
+327 ECMAIAHSFGVENLY
-342 AACMKWVV
+342 AACMKWVG
-350 KHFAKCLSERSFASL
+350 KHFARCLSERSFTSL
-365 PAELQNNCLVMLIN
+365 PTELQNNCLVMLIN

-386 AFLLMESD
+386 AFILMESD
-394 RLINSLPQVKWTEAA
+394 RLINSLPQVKWTETA

-428 LDIVQSEG
+428 LHVVQSEG
-436 FSVLLQVSERPL
+436 FSVLL
-448 DGLRAAW
+448 
-455 RGVGLWTDTKEDA
+455 
-468 QLKAPAQRGSRSPLP
+468 
-483 RNAFAYEVHSFVLN
+483 
-497 GCLLLFPQAQAMS
+497 QAQAMS

-545 TNVKETGFTCKIQA
+545 TNVKEMGFTCKIQA

-585 PDHQQ
+585 PDNQQ

-614 QLNKSLPESVGTR
+614 QLSKSITQSAGIR
-627 NISWTEHGKKD
+627 NTSLTEHCKKD

-655 GASGHTSSTNRNTV
+655 GASGHTSSTSRNTV
-669 NTASKHEDVK
+669 NKASKHEDIK
-679 GKDGKKVVPKI
+679 GKDGKKIVSKI
-690 TKDSKPGEKAASP
+690 TKDSKPGEKPASP

-714 SNGNVKAESTLTKQ
+714 NNGSLKAESVLTKQ
-728 DTEKTSSASGQ
+728 DIEKTSSASGQ
-739 KNSGSAKGLKNH
+739 KNPGSGKGLKNH
-751 EGKTAGARP
+751 EGKIAGARP

-767 SVQIKTKPLKKN
+767 SVQIKTKPLKK
-779 TEKESPSI
+779 TTGKESPSLG
-787 ATVAGTSSKSA
+787 TVAGTSSKSA
-798 NSSPDIQS
+798 NSSIDIQT

-820 EEGKKQTVKTKST
+820 EEGKKETVKTKSS
-833 VKTPNGIANKKKKT
+833 VKTSNGVTNKKRKT
-847 DLEASIT
+847 ELEASIK

-862 TGKGFNEQN
+862 TGKVCNEQN

-922 EEKNALQHLVQTTLP
+922 EEKNVLQHLVQTTLP
-937 EKHSSAKKKSVKQSQ
+937 EKHPSSKKRNVKQSQ
-952 TPVAKATAKI
+952 TPVAKAPGKI
-962 TPKTPALSKH
+962 TPKTQSPSKH
-972 AEVMNNKDPKPKT
+972 AETMNNKEPKPKP

-992 SQSSAQKHSRS
+992 SHSSAQKHSRC
-1003 ESPVVQKNV
+1003 ESPVVQKNGH
-1012 YTSEHRS
+1012 TPEQRS

-1027 TTSQLHDNNECHS
+1027 MADTVADQLHDNNECYS
-1040 AKQSESSKSM
+1040 AKQSESLKSVVESTREDKLLASFQPNEQKLSDPSENGES
-1050 MESSSK
+1050 ESSS
-1056 DELLVSC
+1056 
-1063 QPNKQKLPD
+1063 P
-1072 HSENVEYKI
+1072 
-1081 QSESSP
+1081 
-1087 LITEET
+1087 ITEET
-1093 TSKLHVSLQNEME
+1093 ISKLHVSLQNEIE
-1106 ARQTRGDETGIL
+1106 ARQTCGDYSGIK
-1118 QTGDS
+1118 QI
-1123 EKADN
+1123 KA
-1128 TAEFHCHAE
+1128 ELHCPAQ
-1137 SSSDGSSG
+1137 SSSDGYLD
-1145 FSKETNQRASAS
+1145 FSKETNQKATASGEM
-1157 TALVKQ
+1157 VKH
-1163 SEATKVCTE
+1163 SEATTVCTE
-1172 KSDKMNSGTGLNY
+1172 KSDKLNTETGLNY
-1185 GENALPSFSRMITN
+1185 SENALPSFSRTITN
-1199 KEEETA
+1199 KEDGTSS
-1205 PPQIHPEG
+1205 QIHMEG
-1213 FLTADELCDTS
+1213 FLTADELCDAS
-1224 ALTEYKS
+1224 ALTEYTS
-1231 VIADLDDV
+1231 VTADLDDA
-1239 SECSTEQITEKYSP
+1239 SECSTEQITEKCSP

-1259 DPAETPENHENAEI
+1259 DPTEMPENHENAEI
-1273 PFVDHWSTGALDPKE
+1273 PFVDRWSTGALDPKE

-1390 WSHQERVRAN
+1390 WSHHESARTN

-1432 SEAENVAANFP
+1432 SEAENVAEKFP
-1443 LSNVPPQ
+1443 PSNVPTQ

-1457 LAFEDATENDTASQ
+1457 LAFEDAAENDTASR

-1516 VFDSVSQEHH
+1516 VFDSVSQEHR

-1532 RYSLEIE
+1532 RYSLETE
-1539 DGFLDCKQRK
+1539 DGFVDSKQHE
-1549 DRDNRSDKN
+1549 DRDNRSDESE
-1558 QSSLLHLHGTEIA
+1558 SSLLHLHGTEIPA
-1571 GKENQGASVTE
+1571 KENQGASMTE
-1582 QNCPEKVHSAAS
+1582 QNCSEKVHSAAS
-1594 LSPEK
+1594 PCPEEK
-1599 QKVTM
+1599 QKVNM
-1604 KNEVAAEFHQCN
+1604 KNEVASEFHQCN
-1616 KYSDNDARSQER
+1616 KYLDDAKSQER
-1628 PCHLDLQQREA
+1628 PCHLDLHQRET
-1639 NSDVQKSSSA
+1639 NCDVQKSSSA
-1649 KSVEASKNQTLTQ
+1649 KPVEASKNQILTQ
-1662 ESQVRDSQP
+1662 EGQVRDTQP

-1676 ANTDILPGDIDDY
+1676 ANTDLLPGDIDDY

-1700 RPSKTLSPIYEMDVG
+1700 RPPKTLSPIYEMDVG

-1752 QDSSIGFKN
+1752 QDSNIGFKN

-1777 LFLARDGSNPQGTS
+1777 LFLARDGSNPQGTT

-1798 WTELMSPLDD
+1798 WTELISPLDD

>member
-1 MARCGAAPKGPGPAA
+1 MG
-16 VERQRLKEAL
+16 
-26 AEQLRQDL
+26 
-34 GRLLAEGTRSDVT
+34 
-47 IRVGDAELRA
+47 
-57 HRAVLLA
+57 
-64 RAPRLFAELG
+64 
-74 RGRPAREVLRLDGVG
+74 
-89 PAELRRFLR
+89 
-98 LVYSSDKN
+98 
-106 LKEAEELAIMK
+106 
-117 KVLEPKLIQEN
+117 
-128 NITAL
+128 
-133 QNTQTNVNCLEDGK
+133 
-147 RTPVDQNTASGA
+147 
-159 TQREAACSSCI
+159 
-170 EEKIPD
+170 
-176 VVVDAES
+176 
-183 NKATAGNSKLEAAS
+183 
-197 VLGEDLMM
+197 
-205 LYKNRCCPDIN
+205 
-216 ICIEGKD
+216 
-223 FQAHRAILCARSS
+223 
-236 YFAAMLSG
+236 
-244 SWAESSQEHIT
+244 
-255 LQGISHAEMSVIL
+255 
-268 HFIYGGILD
+268 
-277 FPDQVDVG
+277 
-285 RMLGIADM
+285 
-293 YGLDGLKEVAIYIL
+293 
-307 KRDYCNFFQK
+307 
-317 PVPGKQQPVL
+317 
-327 ECMAIAHSLGVENLY
+327 
-342 AACMKWVV
+342 
-350 KHFAKCLSERSFASL
+350 
-365 PAELQNNCLVMLIN
+365 
-379 SLNHKNA
+379 
-386 AFLLMESD
+386 SD

-428 LDIVQSEG
+428 LHIVQSEG
-436 FSVLLQVSERPL
+436 FSVLL
-448 DGLRAAW
+448 
-455 RGVGLWTDTKEDA
+455 
-468 QLKAPAQRGSRSPLP
+468 
-483 RNAFAYEVHSFVLN
+483 
-497 GCLLLFPQAQAMS
+497 QAQAMS

-539 DTLLES
+539 DTLLDS
-545 TNVKETGFTCKIQA
+545 TNVKEMGFTCKIQA

-614 QLNKSLPESVGTR
+614 QLSKSISIRDT
-627 NISWTEHGKKD
+627 SWTEHGKKD
-638 CWGDSSTNQDK
+638 CWGDSSANQDK

-655 GASGHTSSTNRNTV
+655 GASGHTSNTNRNTV
-669 NTASKHEDVK
+669 NKASKHEDVK
-679 GKDGKKVVPKI
+679 GKDGKKIVSKI

-714 SNGNVKAESTLTKQ
+714 NNGNVKAESVLTKQ
-728 DTEKTSSASGQ
+728 DIEKASSASGQ
-739 KNSGSAKGLKNH
+739 KNSGSGKGLKNH
-751 EGKTAGARP
+751 EGKIAGARP

-767 SVQIKTKPLKKN
+767 SAHIKTKPLKK
-779 TEKESPSI
+779 TTGKESPSLV
-787 ATVAGTSSKSA
+787 TVAGTSSKS
-798 NSSPDIQS
+798 NSSIDIQT

-820 EEGKKQTVKTKST
+820 EEGKKETVKTKPS
-833 VKTPNGIANKKKKT
+833 VKTSNGVTNKKKKT
-847 DLEASIT
+847 ELEASVT
-854 TSSLTKKS
+854 TSRYVTNQILHTGTVNDYTSLTKKS
-862 TGKGFNEQN
+862 TGKGCNEQN
-871 AQAVLKKKGNVSS
+871 VQAVLKKKGNVSS

-893 NTPTSSPKNQGPQGE
+893 NTPTNSPKNQGPQGE

-922 EEKNALQHLVQTTLP
+922 EEKNVLQHLAQTTFS
-937 EKHSSAKKKSVKQSQ
+937 EKHPSAKKKSVKQSQ

-962 TPKTPALSKH
+962 TPKTLPPSKH
-972 AEVMNNKDPKPKT
+972 AEIMNNKDPKPKT

-1003 ESPVVQKNV
+1003 DSPVVQKNV
-1012 YTSEHRS
+1012 HISEHRS

-1027 TTSQLHDNNECHS
+1027 TAGAVAGQLHDNNECYS
-1040 AKQSESSKSM
+1040 AKQSESLKSV
-1050 MESSSK
+1050 MESSSEDK
-1056 DELLVSC
+1056 LLASC
-1063 QPNKQKLPD
+1063 QPNKQKLSDP
-1072 HSENVEYKI
+1072 SENVEYKI

-1087 LITEET
+1087 PLITKET
-1093 TSKLHVSLQNEME
+1093 LSKLHVSLQNEME
-1106 ARQTRGDETGIL
+1106 ARQICGDQTGIK
-1118 QTGDS
+1118 QIEDT
-1123 EKADN
+1123 EKDDN
-1128 TAEFHCHAE
+1128 TAESHCHAE
-1137 SSSDGSSG
+1137 SSSDGYSD
-1145 FSKETNQRASAS
+1145 FSKETNQKATASGE
-1157 TALVKQ
+1157 LVKHSKATKACTEQ
-1163 SEATKVCTE
+1163 SEKL
-1172 KSDKMNSGTGLNY
+1172 NSETGLNY
-1185 GENALPSFSRMITN
+1185 GEDALPSFSRTITN
-1199 KEEETA
+1199 KEDETSF
-1205 PPQIHPEG
+1205 PQIHMEG
-1213 FLTADELCDTS
+1213 LLTADELCDTS

-1231 VIADLDDV
+1231 VTADLDDV
-1239 SECSTEQITEKYSP
+1239 SECSTEQITEKCSP

-1259 DPAETPENHENAEI
+1259 DPTEMPENHENAEI

-1390 WSHQERVRAN
+1390 WSHQESGRTN

-1432 SEAENVAANFP
+1432 SEAENVAENFP
-1443 LSNVPPQ
+1443 PSNVPTQ

-1496 DRVET
+1496 DRAET
-1501 HTSRQHSIDSLTPSE
+1501 QTSRQHSIDSLTPSE

-1549 DRDNRSDKN
+1549 DRDNRSDKSE
-1558 QSSLLHLHGTEIA
+1558 SSLQHLHGTEIP
-1571 GKENQGASVTE
+1571 GKENQGASMTE
-1582 QNCPEKVHSAAS
+1582 QNCPEKVYSAAS
-1594 LSPEK
+1594 PCPGEK
-1599 QKVTM
+1599 QKVNM
-1604 KNEVAAEFHQCN
+1604 RNEVASEFHQCN
-1616 KYSDNDARSQER
+1616 KYLDNDAKSQER
-1628 PCHLDLQQREA
+1628 PCHLDLHQRET
-1639 NSDVQKSSSA
+1639 NSDVQKSNSA
-1649 KSVEASKNQTLTQ
+1649 KPVDASKNQILTQ
-1662 ESQVRDSQP
+1662 EGQVRDSQP

-1676 ANTDILPGDIDDY
+1676 ANTDLLPGDIDDY

-1715 EAIEQRMDSETAVLD
+1715 EAIEQRMDSEAAVLD
-1730 VDFEDQQ
+1730 VNFEDQQ

-1752 QDSSIGFKN
+1752 QDSNIGFKN

>member
-1 MARCGAAPKGPGPAA
+1 
-16 VERQRLKEAL
+16 
-26 AEQLRQDL
+26 
-34 GRLLAEGTRSDVT
+34 
-47 IRVGDAELRA
+47 
-57 HRAVLLA
+57 
-64 RAPRLFAELG
+64 
-74 RGRPAREVLRLDGVG
+74 
-89 PAELRRFLR
+89 
-98 LVYSSDKN
+98 
-106 LKEAEELAIMK
+106 
-117 KVLEPKLIQEN
+117 
-128 NITAL
+128 
-133 QNTQTNVNCLEDGK
+133 
-147 RTPVDQNTASGA
+147 
-159 TQREAACSSCI
+159 
-170 EEKIPD
+170 
-176 VVVDAES
+176 
-183 NKATAGNSKLEAAS
+183 
-197 VLGEDLMM
+197 
-205 LYKNRCCPDIN
+205 
-216 ICIEGKD
+216 
-223 FQAHRAILCARSS
+223 
-236 YFAAMLSG
+236 
-244 SWAESSQEHIT
+244 
-255 LQGISHAEMSVIL
+255 
-268 HFIYGGILD
+268 
-277 FPDQVDVG
+277 
-285 RMLGIADM
+285 
-293 YGLDGLKEVAIYIL
+293 
-307 KRDYCNFFQK
+307 
-317 PVPGKQQPVL
+317 
-327 ECMAIAHSLGVENLY
+327 
-342 AACMKWVV
+342 
-350 KHFAKCLSERSFASL
+350 
-365 PAELQNNCLVMLIN
+365 
-379 SLNHKNA
+379 
-386 AFLLMESD
+386 MESD

-428 LDIVQSEG
+428 LYIVQSEG
-436 FSVLLQVSERPL
+436 FSVLL
-448 DGLRAAW
+448 
-455 RGVGLWTDTKEDA
+455 
-468 QLKAPAQRGSRSPLP
+468 
-483 RNAFAYEVHSFVLN
+483 
-497 GCLLLFPQAQAMS
+497 QAQAMS

-539 DTLLES
+539 DTLLDS
-545 TNVKETGFTCKIQA
+545 TNVKEMGFTCKIQA

-614 QLNKSLPESVGTR
+614 QLSKSIGIRDT
-627 NISWTEHGKKD
+627 SWTEHGKKD
-638 CWGDSSTNQDK
+638 CWGDSSANQDK

-655 GASGHTSSTNRNTV
+655 GASGHTSNTNRNTV
-669 NTASKHEDVK
+669 NKASKHEDVK
-679 GKDGKKVVPKI
+679 GKDGKKIVSKI

-714 SNGNVKAESTLTKQ
+714 NNGNVKAESVLTKQ
-728 DTEKTSSASGQ
+728 DIEKASSASGQ
-739 KNSGSAKGLKNH
+739 KNSGSGKGLKNH
-751 EGKTAGARP
+751 EGKIAGARP

-767 SVQIKTKPLKKN
+767 SAHIKTKPLKK
-779 TEKESPSI
+779 TTGKESPSLV
-787 ATVAGTSSKSA
+787 TVAGTSSKS
-798 NSSPDIQS
+798 NSSIDIQT

-820 EEGKKQTVKTKST
+820 EEGKKETVKTKPS
-833 VKTPNGIANKKKKT
+833 VKTSNGVTNKKKKT
-847 DLEASIT
+847 ELEASVT
-854 TSSLTKKS
+854 TSRYVTNQILHTGTVNDYTSLTKKS
-862 TGKGFNEQN
+862 TGKGCNEQN
-871 AQAVLKKKGNVSS
+871 VQAVLKKKGNVSS

-893 NTPTSSPKNQGPQGE
+893 NTPTNSPKNQGPQGE

-922 EEKNALQHLVQTTLP
+922 EEKNVLQHLAQTTFS
-937 EKHSSAKKKSVKQSQ
+937 EKHPSAKKKSVKQSQ

-962 TPKTPALSKH
+962 TPKTLPPSKH
-972 AEVMNNKDPKPKT
+972 AEIMNNKDPKPKT

-1003 ESPVVQKNV
+1003 DSPVVQKNV
-1012 YTSEHRS
+1012 HISEHRS
-1019 SGQKLEKN
+1019 SGQKLEK
-1027 TTSQLHDNNECHS
+1027 TTAGAVAGQLHDNNECYS
-1040 AKQSESSKSM
+1040 AKQSESLKSV
-1050 MESSSK
+1050 MESSSEDK
-1056 DELLVSC
+1056 LLASC
-1063 QPNKQKLPD
+1063 QPNKQKLSDP
-1072 HSENVEYKI
+1072 SENVEYKI

-1087 LITEET
+1087 PLITKET
-1093 TSKLHVSLQNEME
+1093 LSKLHVSLQNEME
-1106 ARQTRGDETGIL
+1106 ARQICGDQTGIK
-1118 QTGDS
+1118 QIEDT
-1123 EKADN
+1123 EKDDN
-1128 TAEFHCHAE
+1128 TAESHCHAE
-1137 SSSDGSSG
+1137 SSSDGYSD
-1145 FSKETNQRASAS
+1145 FSKETNQKATASGE
-1157 TALVKQ
+1157 LVKHSKATKACTEQ
-1163 SEATKVCTE
+1163 SEKL
-1172 KSDKMNSGTGLNY
+1172 NSETGLNY
-1185 GENALPSFSRMITN
+1185 GEDALPSFSRTITN
-1199 KEEETA
+1199 KEDETSF
-1205 PPQIHPEG
+1205 PQIHMEG
-1213 FLTADELCDTS
+1213 LLTADELCDTS

-1231 VIADLDDV
+1231 VTADLDDV
-1239 SECSTEQITEKYSP
+1239 SECSTEQITEKCSP

-1259 DPAETPENHENAEI
+1259 DPTEMPENHENAEI

-1390 WSHQERVRAN
+1390 WSHQESGRTN
-1400 TRESKSSTFGNAQF
+1400 TRESKSSTFGNTQF

-1432 SEAENVAANFP
+1432 SEAENVAENFP
-1443 LSNVPPQ
+1443 PSNVPTQ

-1496 DRVET
+1496 DRAET
-1501 HTSRQHSIDSLTPSE
+1501 QTSRQHSIDSLTPSE

-1549 DRDNRSDKN
+1549 DRDNRSDKSE
-1558 QSSLLHLHGTEIA
+1558 SSLQHLHGTEIP
-1571 GKENQGASVTE
+1571 GKENQGASMTE
-1582 QNCPEKVHSAAS
+1582 QNCPEKVYSAAS
-1594 LSPEK
+1594 PCPGEK
-1599 QKVTM
+1599 QKVNM
-1604 KNEVAAEFHQCN
+1604 RNEVASEFHQCN
-1616 KYSDNDARSQER
+1616 KYLDNDAKSQER
-1628 PCHLDLQQREA
+1628 PCHLDLHQRET
-1639 NSDVQKSSSA
+1639 NSDVQKSNSA
-1649 KSVEASKNQTLTQ
+1649 KPVDASKNQILTQ
-1662 ESQVRDSQP
+1662 EGQVRDSQP

-1676 ANTDILPGDIDDY
+1676 ANTDLLPGDIDDY

-1715 EAIEQRMDSETAVLD
+1715 EAIEQRMDSEAAVLD

-1752 QDSSIGFKN
+1752 QDSNIGFKN

>member
-1 MARCGAAPKGPGPAA
+1 MARCGGGGAAPRGPGPAA
-16 VERQRLKEAL
+16 AERRQLKEAL
-26 AEQLRQDL
+26 AEQLRRDL
-34 GRLLAEGTRSDVT
+34 GRLLAEGTSSDVT
-47 IRVGDAELRA
+47 IRAGEAAMRA

-64 RAPRLFAELG
+64 RAPRLFAGLAG
-74 RGRPAREVLRLDGVG
+74 GPPPRQVLRLDGVG

-106 LKEAEELAIMK
+106 LEAEELAMMNNY
-117 KVLEPKLIQEN
+117 LEPKLIEEN
-128 NITAL
+128 NVAAL
-133 QNTQTNVNCLEDGK
+133 QNTQTNVNRLGDG
-147 RTPVDQNTASGA
+147 RRPPVDQSTPSGA
-159 TQREAACSSCI
+159 VQKEVASSCT
-170 EEKIPD
+170 EEEIPE

-183 NKATAGNSKLEAAS
+183 NKATTSNSKLETAS
-197 VLGEDLMM
+197 VLGEDLLM
-205 LYKNRCCPDIN
+205 LYKKCCCPDIN

-255 LQGISHAEMSVIL
+255 LQGISHVEMSVIL

-277 FPDQVDVG
+277 FPDKVDVG

-327 ECMAIAHSLGVENLY
+327 ECMAIAHSLGVESLY
-342 AACMKWVV
+342 TACMKWVG

-365 PAELQNNCLVMLIN
+365 PTELQNNCLVMLIN

-420 VTFIVANF
+420 LTFIVGNF
-428 LDIVQSEG
+428 LHIVQSEG
-436 FSVLLQVSERPL
+436 FSNLL
-448 DGLRAAW
+448 
-455 RGVGLWTDTKEDA
+455 
-468 QLKAPAQRGSRSPLP
+468 
-483 RNAFAYEVHSFVLN
+483 
-497 GCLLLFPQAQAMS
+497 QAQAMS

-539 DTLLES
+539 DTLLNS
-545 TNVKETGFTCKIQA
+545 TNVKEMGFTCKIQA

-614 QLNKSLPESVGTR
+614 QLNKSIAESVGIR
-627 NISWTEHGKKD
+627 SASWTEHSKKD
-638 CWGDSSTNQDK
+638 CLGDSSTNQDK

-669 NTASKHEDVK
+669 NKASKHEDVK
-679 GKDGKKVVPKI
+679 GKDGKKIVSKI

-703 KARAVIKTKIE
+703 KARAVIKTKTE
-714 SNGNVKAESTLTKQ
+714 NNGNVKAESMLTKQ
-728 DTEKTSSASGQ
+728 DIEKTSSASGQ
-739 KNSGSAKGLKNH
+739 KNSGSGKGLKNH

-760 KVLTVTS
+760 KVLTVTT
-767 SVQIKTKPLKKN
+767 SVQIKPKPLKK
-779 TEKESPSI
+779 TPGKESPSLV
-787 ATVAGTSSKSA
+787 TVAGTSSKSA
-798 NSSPDIQS
+798 NSSIDIQT
-806 ASEQTEEPKEDKLV
+806 ASEQAEEPKEDKLV
-820 EEGKKQTVKTKST
+820 EEGKKQTVKTKSS
-833 VKTPNGIANKKKKT
+833 VKTPNGVTSKKKKT
-847 DLEASIT
+847 ELEANIT
-854 TSSLTKKS
+854 TSGLTKKS
-862 TGKGFNEQN
+862 AVKGCNEQN
-871 AQAVLKKKGNVSS
+871 VQTVLKKKVNVSS

-893 NTPTSSPKNQGPQGE
+893 NTPTNSPKNQGSQGE

-922 EEKNALQHLVQTTLP
+922 EEKNVLQHLVQTTLP
-937 EKHSSAKKKSVKQSQ
+937 EKHPSAKKKSVKQSQ
-952 TPVAKATAKI
+952 TPVAKATAKV
-962 TPKTPALSKH
+962 TPKTLTPSKH
-972 AEVMNNKDPKPKT
+972 PEIMNNKDPKPKT
-985 AGQSVLK
+985 AGQSLLK

-1012 YTSEHRS
+1012 HTSEHRS

-1027 TTSQLHDNNECHS
+1027 VADAVTGQLHDNDECCS
-1040 AKQSESSKSM
+1040 AKQSESLKSV
-1050 MESSSK
+1050 MESSSEDK
-1056 DELLVSC
+1056 LLASC
-1063 QPNKQKLPD
+1063 QPNKQKLSDP
-1072 HSENVEYKI
+1072 SENVEYKI
-1081 QSESSP
+1081 QSKSSSP
-1087 LITEET
+1087 VITEET
-1093 TSKLHVSLQNEME
+1093 ISKLHVSLQNKPE
-1106 ARQTRGDETGIL
+1106 ARQICGDQNGIK
-1118 QTGDS
+1118 QTEDT
-1123 EKADN
+1123 EKDN
-1128 TAEFHCHAE
+1128 RAEFHCHAQSPSE
-1137 SSSDGSSG
+1137 GYSD
-1145 FSKETNQRASAS
+1145 FSKETYRKGTASGEPVTHSKA
-1157 TALVKQ
+1157 T
-1163 SEATKVCTE
+1163 EACTE
-1172 KSDKMNSGTGLNY
+1172 QSDKSNYETGLNN
-1185 GENALPSFSRMITN
+1185 GENTLSRTITS
-1199 KEEETA
+1199 EEDETSS
-1205 PPQIHPEG
+1205 PQIPMEG

-1224 ALTEYKS
+1224 ALTECKS
-1231 VIADLDDV
+1231 VTADLDDV
-1239 SECSTEQITEKYSP
+1239 SECSTEQITEKCSP
-1253 SYTEPI
+1253 SYTEPT
-1259 DPAETPENHENAEI
+1259 EMSENHENAEI
-1273 PFVDHWSTGALDPKE
+1273 PFMDHWSTGALDPKE

-1331 TMLCHDFLG
+1331 TTLCHDFLG

-1390 WSHQERVRAN
+1390 WSHQESARTN

-1432 SEAENVAANFP
+1432 SEAENVAENFP
-1443 LSNVPPQ
+1443 PSNVPTQ

-1457 LAFEDATENDTASQ
+1457 LAFEDATENDATNQDFPKA
-1471 EFSKTKNFK
+1471 KNFK

-1501 HTSRQHSIDSLTPSE
+1501 QTSHQHSTDSLTPSE
-1516 VFDSVSQEHH
+1516 VFDGVSQEHH
-1526 GKTFYS
+1526 EKTFYS
-1532 RYSLEIE
+1532 RYSLEVGG
-1539 DGFLDCKQRK
+1539 GFLDCKQHK
-1549 DRDNRSDKN
+1549 ERDNKLDKSE
-1558 QSSLLHLHGTEIA
+1558 SSLPHLHGTEIP
-1571 GKENQGASVTE
+1571 GKENQGASMTE
-1582 QNCPEKVHSAAS
+1582 QNCPEKVYSAAS
-1594 LSPEK
+1594 PCPGEK
-1599 QKVTM
+1599 QKVNV
-1604 KNEVAAEFHQCN
+1604 KNEVASEFHQCN
-1616 KYSDNDARSQER
+1616 KYLDNDAKSQER
-1628 PCHLDLQQREA
+1628 PCHLDLHQRET
-1639 NSDVQKSSSA
+1639 NSDAQKSSSA
-1649 KSVEASKNQTLTQ
+1649 KPVEASKNQILTQ
-1662 ESQVRDSQP
+1662 EDQVKDSQP

-1676 ANTDILPGDIDDY
+1676 ANTDLLPGDIDDY

-1700 RPSKTLSPIYEMDVG
+1700 RPPKTLSPIYEMDVG

-1752 QDSSIGFKN
+1752 QDSNIGFKN

>member
-1 MARCGAAPKGPGPAA
+1 MARCGGGSAPKGPGPGSA
-16 VERQRLKEAL
+16 ERQRLREAL
-26 AEQLRQDL
+26 SE
-34 GRLLAEGTRSDVT
+34 
-47 IRVGDAELRA
+47 
-57 HRAVLLA
+57 
-64 RAPRLFAELG
+64 
-74 RGRPAREVLRLDGVG
+74 
-89 PAELRRFLR
+89 ELRRDVGR

-106 LKEAEELAIMK
+106 LQESEELAMMK

-128 NITAL
+128 NIAL
-133 QNTQTNVNCLEDGK
+133 QNTQTDANCLGDDES
-147 RTPVDQNTASGA
+147 TAAEQNAPSGA
-159 TQREAACSSCI
+159 VQEEVAYVSCI
-170 EEKIPD
+170 EEEISE
-176 VVVDAES
+176 VAVDAES
-183 NKATAGNSKLEAAS
+183 NKAMAGDSKLEAAS
-197 VLGEDLMM
+197 VLGEDLMK
-205 LYKNRCCPDIN
+205 LYKKRCCPDIN
-216 ICIEGKD
+216 ICVEGHN

-255 LQGISHAEMSVIL
+255 LQGISHIEMSVIL
-268 HFIYGGILD
+268 HFIYGAILD
-277 FPDQVDVG
+277 FPDEVDVG

-317 PVPGKQQPVL
+317 PIPGKQQPVL
-327 ECMAIAHSLGVENLY
+327 ECMAIAHSLGVESLY
-342 AACMKWVV
+342 AACMKWVG

-365 PAELQNNCLVMLIN
+365 PPELQNNCLVMLIK

-386 AFLLMESD
+386 SFFLMESD

-409 VALASRLQEEC
+409 VAVASRLQEKC
-420 VTFIVANF
+420 ITFIVANF
-428 LDIVQSEG
+428 LHVVQSEA
-436 FSVLLQVSERPL
+436 FYTLL
-448 DGLRAAW
+448 
-455 RGVGLWTDTKEDA
+455 
-468 QLKAPAQRGSRSPLP
+468 
-483 RNAFAYEVHSFVLN
+483 
-497 GCLLLFPQAQAMS
+497 QAQAMS

-539 DTLLES
+539 DTLLDS
-545 TNVKETGFTCKIQA
+545 ANVKEMGFTCKIQA

-614 QLNKSLPESVGTR
+614 QLNKPGTESVGIR
-627 NISWTEHGKKD
+627 NTSWTEHGKKD
-638 CWGDSSTNQDK
+638 CGRDSSTNQDK

-655 GASGHTSSTNRNTV
+655 GASGHASSTNRNTA
-669 NTASKHEDVK
+669 NKTSKHEDTK
-679 GKDGKKVVPKI
+679 GKDSKKAVSKI
-690 TKDSKPGEKAASP
+690 TKDSKPGEKTASP

-714 SNGNVKAESTLTKQ
+714 NNGNTKAESMPTRQ
-728 DTEKTSSASGQ
+728 DTEKTSASGQ
-739 KNSGSAKGLKNH
+739 KNSGSGKGLKNH
-751 EGKTAGARP
+751 EGKIAGARP
-760 KVLTVTS
+760 KVLTVTT

-779 TEKESPSI
+779 TGKESPSI
-787 ATVAGTSSKSA
+787 VTVAGASSKLT
-798 NSSPDIQS
+798 NSSTDIQT
-806 ASEQTEEPKEDKLV
+806 ASEQAEEPKEDKLV
-820 EEGKKQTVKTKST
+820 EEGKKRTAVITKSSL
-833 VKTPNGIANKKKKT
+833 KTSNGVTNKKKKT
-847 DLEASIT
+847 ELEANAA

-862 TGKGFNEQN
+862 AGKGCNEQN

-884 NSAAQQKAQ
+884 NSTTQQKAQ
-893 NTPTSSPKNQGPQGE
+893 NTPTNSPKNQGPMVE

-922 EEKNALQHLVQTTLP
+922 EEKNVVQHLVQTALP
-937 EKHSSAKKKSVKQSQ
+937 EKLPSAKKKSVKQSQ
-952 TPVAKATAKI
+952 TPVTKAAAKTL
-962 TPKTPALSKH
+962 TPKTQTPSKH
-972 AEVMNNKDPKPKT
+972 GEIMNNKDPKLKT

-992 SQSSAQKHSRS
+992 SQSSAPKHSRS
-1003 ESPVVQKNV
+1003 ESPVVQKNMH
-1012 YTSEHRS
+1012 TSEHRS
-1019 SGQKLEKN
+1019 PGQNLEKN
-1027 TTSQLHDNNECHS
+1027 MADAVAVQLHENNECGS
-1040 AKQSESSKSM
+1040 ARQSECLKSM
-1050 MESSSK
+1050 MEGSRE
-1056 DELLVSC
+1056 DQSC
-1063 QPNKQKLPD
+1063 LPDKQKLLDPP
-1072 HSENVEYKI
+1072 ENEEYKS
-1081 QSESSP
+1081 QSKSLP
-1087 LITEET
+1087 LIIEET
-1093 TSKLHVSLQNEME
+1093 LSKLHVSLQNEME
-1106 ARQTRGDETGIL
+1106 ARKICGDQAAIQQNKDRKT
-1118 QTGDS
+1118 D
-1123 EKADN
+1123 DN
-1128 TAEFHCHAE
+1128 TAEFHCQVQ
-1137 SSSDGSSG
+1137 STSDGYSD
-1145 FSKETNQRASAS
+1145 FSKETNQKATASGE
-1157 TALVKQ
+1157 LVEHSKATTVCIKQ
-1163 SEATKVCTE
+1163 SDKLS
-1172 KSDKMNSGTGLNY
+1172 SDTGLNH
-1185 GENALPSFSRMITN
+1185 GENTLPSFSERITN
-1199 KEEETA
+1199 KDVTSS
-1205 PPQIHPEG
+1205 PHIHMEG
-1213 FLTADELCDTS
+1213 FLSADKLCDTS

-1231 VIADLDDV
+1231 VTVALDDV
-1239 SECSTEQITEKYSP
+1239 SKCSTEGVRDKCAHH
-1253 SYTEPI
+1253 YTEGI
-1259 DPAETPENHENAEI
+1259 DSMEMPENQENAEI

-1384 RKRPEI
+1384 RKKKEI
-1390 WSHQERVRAN
+1390 WSQQGSARTN
-1400 TRESKSSTFGNAQF
+1400 TKETENSAFGNAQF

-1432 SEAENVAANFP
+1432 SEAENAAENIP
-1443 LSNVPPQ
+1443 PSNVPTQ

-1457 LAFEDATENDTASQ
+1457 LAFEDATENDSARQ

-1496 DRVET
+1496 DRAET
-1501 HTSRQHSIDSLTPSE
+1501 HPSHQHSIDSLTPSD

-1539 DGFLDCKQRK
+1539 DGFQDCKQAK
-1549 DRDNRSDKN
+1549 DRDNRLEKSEGC
-1558 QSSLLHLHGTEIA
+1558 LLPLHGPEMP
-1571 GKENQGASVTE
+1571 GKENQGTSVTE
-1582 QNCPEKVHSAAS
+1582 PNCPEKVYSEAS
-1594 LSPEK
+1594 LCPGEF
-1599 QKVTM
+1599 QKVNI
-1604 KNEVAAEFHQCN
+1604 KNEVAIEFQQCN
-1616 KYSDNDARSQER
+1616 KYLDNDAKSQER
-1628 PCHLDLQQREA
+1628 PCHLDLHQRETNA
-1639 NSDVQKSSSA
+1639 DMQKSNSA
-1649 KSVEASKNQTLTQ
+1649 KPVEASKNHVLTQ
-1662 ESQVRDSQP
+1662 EGQVRDSQP
-1671 ATTEC
+1671 SPTEF
-1676 ANTDILPGDIDDY
+1676 ANTDLLPGDIDDY
-1689 DTMAQTCMYEH
+1689 DTMAQTCMFEH

-1730 VDFEDQQ
+1730 VDLEDQQ

-1752 QDSSIGFKN
+1752 QDSNIGFKN

>member
-1 MARCGAAPKGPGPAA
+1 
-16 VERQRLKEAL
+16 
-26 AEQLRQDL
+26 
-34 GRLLAEGTRSDVT
+34 
-47 IRVGDAELRA
+47 
-57 HRAVLLA
+57 
-64 RAPRLFAELG
+64 
-74 RGRPAREVLRLDGVG
+74 
-89 PAELRRFLR
+89 
-98 LVYSSDKN
+98 
-106 LKEAEELAIMK
+106 
-117 KVLEPKLIQEN
+117 
-128 NITAL
+128 
-133 QNTQTNVNCLEDGK
+133 
-147 RTPVDQNTASGA
+147 
-159 TQREAACSSCI
+159 
-170 EEKIPD
+170 
-176 VVVDAES
+176 
-183 NKATAGNSKLEAAS
+183 
-197 VLGEDLMM
+197 
-205 LYKNRCCPDIN
+205 
-216 ICIEGKD
+216 
-223 FQAHRAILCARSS
+223 
-236 YFAAMLSG
+236 
-244 SWAESSQEHIT
+244 
-255 LQGISHAEMSVIL
+255 
-268 HFIYGGILD
+268 
-277 FPDQVDVG
+277 
-285 RMLGIADM
+285 
-293 YGLDGLKEVAIYIL
+293 
-307 KRDYCNFFQK
+307 
-317 PVPGKQQPVL
+317 
-327 ECMAIAHSLGVENLY
+327 
-342 AACMKWVV
+342 
-350 KHFAKCLSERSFASL
+350 
-365 PAELQNNCLVMLIN
+365 
-379 SLNHKNA
+379 
-386 AFLLMESD
+386 MESD

-428 LDIVQSEG
+428 LYIVQSEG
-436 FSVLLQVSERPL
+436 FSVLL
-448 DGLRAAW
+448 
-455 RGVGLWTDTKEDA
+455 
-468 QLKAPAQRGSRSPLP
+468 
-483 RNAFAYEVHSFVLN
+483 
-497 GCLLLFPQAQAMS
+497 QAQAMS

-539 DTLLES
+539 DALLDS
-545 TNVKETGFTCKIQA
+545 TNVKEMGFTCKIQA

-614 QLNKSLPESVGTR
+614 QLSKSIGIRDT
-627 NISWTEHGKKD
+627 SWTEHGKKD
-638 CWGDSSTNQDK
+638 CWGDSSANQDK

-655 GASGHTSSTNRNTV
+655 GASGHTSNTNRNTV
-669 NTASKHEDVK
+669 NKASKHEDVK
-679 GKDGKKVVPKI
+679 GKDGKKIVSKI

-714 SNGNVKAESTLTKQ
+714 NNGNVKAESVLTKQ
-728 DTEKTSSASGQ
+728 DIEKASSASGQ
-739 KNSGSAKGLKNH
+739 KNSGSGKGLKNH
-751 EGKTAGARP
+751 EGKIAGARP

-767 SVQIKTKPLKKN
+767 SAHIKTKPLKK
-779 TEKESPSI
+779 TTGKESPSLV
-787 ATVAGTSSKSA
+787 TVAGTSSKS
-798 NSSPDIQS
+798 NSSIDIQT

-820 EEGKKQTVKTKST
+820 EEGKKETVKTKPS
-833 VKTPNGIANKKKKT
+833 VKTSNGVTNKKKKT
-847 DLEASIT
+847 ELEASVT
-854 TSSLTKKS
+854 TSRYVTNQILHTGTVNDYTSLTKKS
-862 TGKGFNEQN
+862 TGKGCNEQN
-871 AQAVLKKKGNVSS
+871 VQAVLKKKGNVSS
-884 NSAAQQKAQ
+884 NSAAQQKTQ
-893 NTPTSSPKNQGPQGE
+893 NTPTNSPKNQGPQGE

-922 EEKNALQHLVQTTLP
+922 EEKNVLQHLAQTTFS
-937 EKHSSAKKKSVKQSQ
+937 EKHPSAKKKSVKQSQ

-962 TPKTPALSKH
+962 TPKTLPPSKH
-972 AEVMNNKDPKPKT
+972 AEIMNNKDPKPKT

-1003 ESPVVQKNV
+1003 DSPVVQKNV
-1012 YTSEHRS
+1012 HISEHRS

-1027 TTSQLHDNNECHS
+1027 TAGAVAGQLHDNNECYS
-1040 AKQSESSKSM
+1040 AKQSESLKSV
-1050 MESSSK
+1050 MESSSEDK
-1056 DELLVSC
+1056 LLASC
-1063 QPNKQKLPD
+1063 QPNKQKLSDP
-1072 HSENVEYKI
+1072 SENVEYKI

-1087 LITEET
+1087 PLITKET
-1093 TSKLHVSLQNEME
+1093 LSKLHVSLQNEME
-1106 ARQTRGDETGIL
+1106 ARQICGDQTGIK
-1118 QTGDS
+1118 QIEDT
-1123 EKADN
+1123 EKDDN
-1128 TAEFHCHAE
+1128 TAESHCHAE
-1137 SSSDGSSG
+1137 SSSDGYSD
-1145 FSKETNQRASAS
+1145 FSKETNQKATASGE
-1157 TALVKQ
+1157 LVKHSKATKACTEQ
-1163 SEATKVCTE
+1163 SEKL
-1172 KSDKMNSGTGLNY
+1172 NSETGLNY
-1185 GENALPSFSRMITN
+1185 GEDALPSFSRTITN
-1199 KEEETA
+1199 KEDETSF
-1205 PPQIHPEG
+1205 PQIHMEG
-1213 FLTADELCDTS
+1213 LLTADELCDTS

-1231 VIADLDDV
+1231 VTADLDDV
-1239 SECSTEQITEKYSP
+1239 SECSTEQITEKCSP

-1259 DPAETPENHENAEI
+1259 DPTEMPENHENAEI

-1390 WSHQERVRAN
+1390 WSHQESGRTN

-1432 SEAENVAANFP
+1432 SEAENVAENFP
-1443 LSNVPPQ
+1443 PSNVPTQ

-1496 DRVET
+1496 DRAET
-1501 HTSRQHSIDSLTPSE
+1501 QTSRQHSIDSLTPSE

-1549 DRDNRSDKN
+1549 DRDNRSDKSE
-1558 QSSLLHLHGTEIA
+1558 SSLQHLHGTEIP
-1571 GKENQGASVTE
+1571 GKENQGASMTE
-1582 QNCPEKVHSAAS
+1582 QNCPEEVYSAAS
-1594 LSPEK
+1594 PCPGEK
-1599 QKVTM
+1599 QKVNM
-1604 KNEVAAEFHQCN
+1604 RNEVASEFHQCN
-1616 KYSDNDARSQER
+1616 KYLDNDAKSQER
-1628 PCHLDLQQREA
+1628 PCHLDLHQRET
-1639 NSDVQKSSSA
+1639 NSDVQKSNSA
-1649 KSVEASKNQTLTQ
+1649 KPVDASKNQILTQ
-1662 ESQVRDSQP
+1662 EGQVRDSQP

-1676 ANTDILPGDIDDY
+1676 ANTDLLPGDIDDY

-1715 EAIEQRMDSETAVLD
+1715 EAIEQRMDSEAAVLD

-1752 QDSSIGFKN
+1752 QDSNIGFKN

>member
-1 MARCGAAPKGPGPAA
+1 MARCCGGAVPKGPGPAA
-16 VERQRLKEAL
+16 AERQRLKEAL

-34 GRLLAEGTRSDVT
+34 HRLLLEGTRSDV
-47 IRVGDAELRA
+47 IVRAGDQEVRA

-64 RAPRLFAELG
+64 RAPLLCERLAGGQLQ
-74 RGRPAREVLRLDGVG
+74 LDGME
-89 PAELRRFLR
+89 PAELREFLR
-98 LVYSSDKN
+98 ILYSSDIN
-106 LKEAEELAIMK
+106 LKEIEELFMRK
-117 KVLEPKLIQEN
+117 IQESS
-128 NITAL
+128 TMTL
-133 QNTQTNVNCLEDGK
+133 QNTQKNINCLGQSK
-147 RTPVDQNTASGA
+147 RTPVDQNTPSGA
-159 TQREAACSSCI
+159 VQREVVCLSGI
-170 EEKIPD
+170 EEEIPEA
-176 VVVDAES
+176 VIDAES
-183 NKATAGNSKLEAAS
+183 DKAAAGNSKVETAS
-197 VLGEDLMM
+197 VLGEDLLR
-205 LYKNRCCPDIN
+205 LYKKCCCPDIN
-216 ICIEGKD
+216 ICVEDKD

-255 LQGISHAEMSVIL
+255 LQGISHAEMNVVL
-268 HFIYGGILD
+268 HFIYGAILD
-277 FPDQVDVG
+277 FPDEVDVG

-342 AACMKWVV
+342 TACMKWVG
-350 KHFAKCLSERSFASL
+350 KHFARCFSEKSFANL
-365 PAELQNNCLVMLIN
+365 PTELQNNCLVMLIN
-379 SLNHKNA
+379 SLSHKNA
-386 AFLLMESD
+386 ASRLMESD
-394 RLINSLPQVKWTEAA
+394 RLINSLPRVKWTEAA
-409 VALASRLQEEC
+409 VALASRLHEEC

-428 LDIVQSEG
+428 LHVVQNEG
-436 FSVLLQVSERPL
+436 FSVLLQ
-448 DGLRAAW
+448 
-455 RGVGLWTDTKEDA
+455 
-468 QLKAPAQRGSRSPLP
+468 
-483 RNAFAYEVHSFVLN
+483 
-497 GCLLLFPQAQAMS
+497 AQAMS
-510 SKPDLLE
+510 SEPDLLE
-517 LIFNAIEKSINNEN
+517 LIFSTIEKSVNNEN

-539 DTLLES
+539 DMLLDS
-545 TNVKETGFTCKIQA
+545 ANVREMGFTCKIQA

-570 SFYAVRHTESWKLMR
+570 SFYAVRHTEGWKLMR

-614 QLNKSLPESVGTR
+614 QLNKASTASVGTR
-627 NISWTEHGKKD
+627 NTSQAEYSKKD

-655 GASGHTSSTNRNTV
+655 GASGHASTNRNTV
-669 NTASKHEDVK
+669 NKTSKHEDVK
-679 GKDGKKVVPKI
+679 GKDGKKLVSKI
-690 TKDSKPGEKAASP
+690 TKDSKPGEKSALP

-714 SNGNVKAESTLTKQ
+714 NNGNLKAETMLTKQ
-728 DTEKTSSASGQ
+728 DIEKTSSASGP
-739 KNSGSAKGLKNH
+739 KNSGSSKGLKNH
-751 EGKTAGARP
+751 EGKIAGARP

-767 SVQIKTKPLKKN
+767 SMQNKAKPLKK
-779 TEKESPSI
+779 TSGKESPSLV
-787 ATVAGTSSKSA
+787 TVAASSSKSA
-798 NSSPDIQS
+798 NSNIDIQT
-806 ASEQTEEPKEDKLV
+806 AGEQTEETKEDKLV
-820 EEGKKQTVKTKST
+820 EEGKKQSVVKTKAS
-833 VKTPNGIANKKKKT
+833 VKVSNGVTTKKKKT
-847 DLEASIT
+847 EIEANVT
-854 TSSLTKKS
+854 TSSLTKRT

-871 AQAVLKKKGNVSS
+871 AQAGLKKKGNVST
-884 NSAAQQKAQ
+884 NSAAQQKTQ
-893 NTPTSSPKNQGPQGE
+893 NTPTNSPKNQGPQGE

-922 EEKNALQHLVQTTLP
+922 EEKNVLQHLVQTTLP
-937 EKHSSAKKKSVKQSQ
+937 EKHPSAKKKSIKQSQ
-952 TPVAKATAKI
+952 TPVTKATSKI
-962 TPKTPALSKH
+962 TPKTPAPSKN
-972 AEVMNNKDPKPKT
+972 AEITNSKDPKQKT
-985 AGQSVLK
+985 TGLK
-992 SQSSAQKHSRS
+992 SQSSNAQKHSRS
-1003 ESPVVQKNV
+1003 DSPVVQKNV
-1012 YTSEHRS
+1012 HTSEHRG
-1019 SGQKLEKN
+1019 SGQKPEKN
-1027 TTSQLHDNNECHS
+1027 TADAMAGQLHDNNECCS
-1040 AKQSESSKSM
+1040 ANESLKPAM
-1050 MESSSK
+1050 KSSSDNK
-1056 DELLVSC
+1056 LLESC
-1063 QPNKQKLPD
+1063 QSNKQKLPD
-1072 HSENVEYKI
+1072 SFETVQYEI
-1081 QSESSP
+1081 QSKSASP
-1087 LITEET
+1087 QIAEET
-1093 TSKLHVSLQNEME
+1093 IHKLNVSLQNDME
-1106 ARQTRGDETGIL
+1106 TRQICGDQTGIKK
-1118 QTGDS
+1118 TEDPD
-1123 EKADN
+1123 KDNN
-1128 TAEFHCHAE
+1128 TAEFHCHAQA
-1137 SSSDGSSG
+1137 SNDGYSD
-1145 FSKETNQRASAS
+1145 FSKETNQKAIVLGE
-1157 TALVKQ
+1157 LVKD
-1163 SEATKVCTE
+1163 SKATKVCNE
-1172 KSDKMNSGTGLNY
+1172 QSDTINSETALNY
-1185 GENALPSFSRMITN
+1185 GENTLSSLSQVTN
-1199 KEEETA
+1199 TEDETS
-1205 PPQIHPEG
+1205 PQIHVEG
-1213 FLTADELCDTS
+1213 FLTVDELCDT
-1224 ALTEYKS
+1224 LTEYKS
-1231 VIADLDDV
+1231 VATDIDDA

-1253 SYTEPI
+1253 NYTELIEPM
-1259 DPAETPENHENAEI
+1259 EMPENHENAEI
-1273 PFVDHWSTGALDPKE
+1273 PFVDHWSTGAIDPKE

-1390 WSHQERVRAN
+1390 WSHQESSRTT

-1432 SEAENVAANFP
+1432 SEGENIAEKFP
-1443 LSNVPPQ
+1443 PSNVPTQ
-1450 QFQGIDN
+1450 QFHGIDN

-1485 SVDECEELGSD
+1485 SVDECEELGAD
-1496 DRVET
+1496 DKVET
-1501 HTSRQHSIDSLTPSE
+1501 HTSRQHSVDSLTPSE
-1516 VFDSVSQEHH
+1516 VFESVSQEHH

-1532 RYSLEIE
+1532 TYSFKTEE
-1539 DGFLDCKQRK
+1539 GFLDGKQHK
-1549 DRDNRSDKN
+1549 DGDNRSDKSG
-1558 QSSLLHLHGTEIA
+1558 SSLLHLHGTKIP
-1571 GKENQGASVTE
+1571 GKENQGASMTE
-1582 QNCPEKVHSAAS
+1582 QNCPEKVYSAGTPHAG
-1594 LSPEK
+1594 EN
-1599 QKVTM
+1599 QQVNM
-1604 KNEVAAEFHQCN
+1604 KKEVASEFNQCN
-1616 KYSDNDARSQER
+1616 KYLDNDAKSQER
-1628 PCHLDLQQREA
+1628 PCHLDLQQRET
-1639 NSDVQKSSSA
+1639 NSDVQKCSSE
-1649 KSVEASKNQTLTQ
+1649 KPVEASKNQMLTQ

-1671 ATTEC
+1671 ATAEC
-1676 ANTDILPGDIDDY
+1676 ANTDLLPGDIDDY

-1715 EAIEQRMDSETAVLD
+1715 EAIEQRMDSETAVLEM
-1730 VDFEDQQ
+1730 DFEDQQ

-1742 WTLLRQLLSE
+1742 WTLLRQLLSV
-1752 QDSSIGFKN
+1752 QDSNIDFKN

>member
-1 MARCGAAPKGPGPAA
+1 
-16 VERQRLKEAL
+16 
-26 AEQLRQDL
+26 
-34 GRLLAEGTRSDVT
+34 
-47 IRVGDAELRA
+47 
-57 HRAVLLA
+57 
-64 RAPRLFAELG
+64 
-74 RGRPAREVLRLDGVG
+74 
-89 PAELRRFLR
+89 
-98 LVYSSDKN
+98 
-106 LKEAEELAIMK
+106 
-117 KVLEPKLIQEN
+117 
-128 NITAL
+128 
-133 QNTQTNVNCLEDGK
+133 
-147 RTPVDQNTASGA
+147 
-159 TQREAACSSCI
+159 
-170 EEKIPD
+170 
-176 VVVDAES
+176 
-183 NKATAGNSKLEAAS
+183 
-197 VLGEDLMM
+197 
-205 LYKNRCCPDIN
+205 
-216 ICIEGKD
+216 
-223 FQAHRAILCARSS
+223 
-236 YFAAMLSG
+236 
-244 SWAESSQEHIT
+244 
-255 LQGISHAEMSVIL
+255 
-268 HFIYGGILD
+268 
-277 FPDQVDVG
+277 
-285 RMLGIADM
+285 
-293 YGLDGLKEVAIYIL
+293 
-307 KRDYCNFFQK
+307 
-317 PVPGKQQPVL
+317 
-327 ECMAIAHSLGVENLY
+327 
-342 AACMKWVV
+342 
-350 KHFAKCLSERSFASL
+350 
-365 PAELQNNCLVMLIN
+365 
-379 SLNHKNA
+379 
-386 AFLLMESD
+386 MESD

-428 LDIVQSEG
+428 LHVVQSEG
-436 FSVLLQVSERPL
+436 FSVLL
-448 DGLRAAW
+448 
-455 RGVGLWTDTKEDA
+455 
-468 QLKAPAQRGSRSPLP
+468 
-483 RNAFAYEVHSFVLN
+483 
-497 GCLLLFPQAQAMS
+497 QAQAMS

-539 DTLLES
+539 DTLLDS
-545 TNVKETGFTCKIQA
+545 TNVKEMGFTCKIQA

-614 QLNKSLPESVGTR
+614 QLNKSITESGGIR
-627 NISWTEHGKKD
+627 NTSWTEHSKKD
-638 CWGDSSTNQDK
+638 CWRDSSTNQDK

-669 NTASKHEDVK
+669 NKASKHEDVK
-679 GKDGKKVVPKI
+679 GKDGKKIVSKI

-714 SNGNVKAESTLTKQ
+714 NNGNVKAESVLAKQ

-739 KNSGSAKGLKNH
+739 KNSGSGKGLKNH
-751 EGKTAGARP
+751 EGKIAGARP

-767 SVQIKTKPLKKN
+767 SVQIKTKPLKKP
-779 TEKESPSI
+779 TGKESPSLV
-787 ATVAGTSSKSA
+787 TVAGPSSKSA
-798 NSSPDIQS
+798 NSSIDIQT

-820 EEGKKQTVKTKST
+820 EEGKKQTVKTKSS
-833 VKTPNGIANKKKKT
+833 VKTPNGVTNKKKKT
-847 DLEASIT
+847 ELEANTT
-854 TSSLTKKS
+854 TSRYVTNQYAALHTVLHTGTVSDYTSLTKKS
-862 TGKGFNEQN
+862 TGKGCNEQN
-871 AQAVLKKKGNVSS
+871 VQGVVKKKGNVSS

-893 NTPTSSPKNQGPQGE
+893 NTPTNSPKNQGPQGE

-916 MSPKHN
+916 MSPKHT
-922 EEKNALQHLVQTTLP
+922 EEKNVSQHLIQTALP
-937 EKHSSAKKKSVKQSQ
+937 EKHPSAKKKSVKQSQ
-952 TPVAKATAKI
+952 TPVAKATAKT
-962 TPKTPALSKH
+962 TPKTPAPSKH
-972 AEVMNNKDPKPKT
+972 TEIMNNKDPKPKT

-1012 YTSEHRS
+1012 HTSEHGS

-1027 TTSQLHDNNECHS
+1027 TADSVAGQLHDNNECYS
-1040 AKQSESSKSM
+1040 AKQSESLKSVT
-1050 MESSSK
+1050 ESSSEDK
-1056 DELLVSC
+1056 LLASC
-1063 QPNKQKLPD
+1063 QPNKQKLSEP
-1072 HSENVEYKI
+1072 SENAGYKI
-1081 QSESSP
+1081 QSESSSP
-1087 LITEET
+1087 LITEEI
-1093 TSKLHVSLQNEME
+1093 TSKPHVPLQNEME
-1106 ARQTRGDETGIL
+1106 ARQICGDQTGIK
-1118 QTGDS
+1118 QIEDT
-1123 EKADN
+1123 EKDDN

-1137 SSSDGSSG
+1137 SSSDEYSD
-1145 FSKETNQRASAS
+1145 FSKETNQKATASGELAKHS
-1157 TALVKQ
+1157 KA
-1163 SEATKVCTE
+1163 AKVCTE
-1172 KSDKMNSGTGLNY
+1172 QSDKLNSETGLNY
-1185 GENALPSFSRMITN
+1185 GENALPSFSRTLTN
-1199 KEEETA
+1199 KEDETSS
-1205 PPQIHPEG
+1205 PQIHMER

-1224 ALTEYKS
+1224 TLTEYRS
-1231 VIADLDDV
+1231 ATADLDDV
-1239 SECSTEQITEKYSP
+1239 SECSTEQITEKCSP

-1259 DPAETPENHENAEI
+1259 DPAEMPENHENAEI
-1273 PFVDHWSTGALDPKE
+1273 PFMDHWSTAALDPKE

-1390 WSHQERVRAN
+1390 WSHQESARTN

-1432 SEAENVAANFP
+1432 SEAENVAENFP
-1443 LSNVPPQ
+1443 PSNVPTQ

-1539 DGFLDCKQRK
+1539 DGFLDCKQHK
-1549 DRDNRSDKN
+1549 DRDNRSDR
-1558 QSSLLHLHGTEIA
+1558 SESPLLHLHGTEIP
-1571 GKENQGASVTE
+1571 GEENPGASVTE
-1582 QNCPEKVHSAAS
+1582 ENSPEKVYSAAS
-1594 LSPEK
+1594 PCPGEK
-1599 QKVTM
+1599 QKVNM
-1604 KNEVAAEFHQCN
+1604 KNEVASEFHQCN
-1616 KYSDNDARSQER
+1616 KYLDNDAKSQER
-1628 PCHLDLQQREA
+1628 PCHLDLHQRET

-1649 KSVEASKNQTLTQ
+1649 KPVEASKNQILTQ
-1662 ESQVRDSQP
+1662 ESQVRDSEP

-1676 ANTDILPGDIDDY
+1676 ANTDLLPGDIDDY

-1700 RPSKTLSPIYEMDVG
+1700 RPPKTLSPIYEMDVG

-1752 QDSSIGFKN
+1752 QDSNIGFKN

>member
-1 MARCGAAPKGPGPAA
+1 
-16 VERQRLKEAL
+16 
-26 AEQLRQDL
+26 
-34 GRLLAEGTRSDVT
+34 
-47 IRVGDAELRA
+47 
-57 HRAVLLA
+57 
-64 RAPRLFAELG
+64 
-74 RGRPAREVLRLDGVG
+74 
-89 PAELRRFLR
+89 
-98 LVYSSDKN
+98 
-106 LKEAEELAIMK
+106 
-117 KVLEPKLIQEN
+117 
-128 NITAL
+128 
-133 QNTQTNVNCLEDGK
+133 
-147 RTPVDQNTASGA
+147 
-159 TQREAACSSCI
+159 
-170 EEKIPD
+170 
-176 VVVDAES
+176 
-183 NKATAGNSKLEAAS
+183 
-197 VLGEDLMM
+197 
-205 LYKNRCCPDIN
+205 
-216 ICIEGKD
+216 
-223 FQAHRAILCARSS
+223 
-236 YFAAMLSG
+236 
-244 SWAESSQEHIT
+244 
-255 LQGISHAEMSVIL
+255 
-268 HFIYGGILD
+268 
-277 FPDQVDVG
+277 
-285 RMLGIADM
+285 
-293 YGLDGLKEVAIYIL
+293 
-307 KRDYCNFFQK
+307 
-317 PVPGKQQPVL
+317 
-327 ECMAIAHSLGVENLY
+327 
-342 AACMKWVV
+342 
-350 KHFAKCLSERSFASL
+350 
-365 PAELQNNCLVMLIN
+365 
-379 SLNHKNA
+379 
-386 AFLLMESD
+386 MESD
-394 RLINSLPQVKWTEAA
+394 RLINSLPQVKWTETAL
-409 VALASRLQEEC
+409 ALASRLQEEC
-420 VTFIVANF
+420 VMFIVANF
-428 LDIVQSEG
+428 LHVVQSEG
-436 FSVLLQVSERPL
+436 FSILL
-448 DGLRAAW
+448 
-455 RGVGLWTDTKEDA
+455 
-468 QLKAPAQRGSRSPLP
+468 
-483 RNAFAYEVHSFVLN
+483 
-497 GCLLLFPQAQAMS
+497 QAQAMS

-539 DTLLES
+539 DTLLDS
-545 TNVKETGFTCKIQA
+545 INVKEMGFACKIQA

-590 KIQAAAFDKG
+590 KIQAVAFDKG

-608 PVFTSS
+608 PVFSSS
-614 QLNKSLPESVGTR
+614 QLNKSITESVGRR
-627 NISWTEHGKKD
+627 NTSWTEHGKKD

-669 NTASKHEDVK
+669 NKALKHEDVK
-679 GKDGKKVVPKI
+679 GKDGKKIVSKI

-714 SNGNVKAESTLTKQ
+714 NNGNVKAESMLTKQ
-728 DTEKTSSASGQ
+728 DIEKTSSASGQ
-739 KNSGSAKGLKNH
+739 KISGSGKGLKNH
-751 EGKTAGARP
+751 EGKIAGARP

-767 SVQIKTKPLKKN
+767 SVQIKTKPLKK
-779 TEKESPSI
+779 TTGKESPSLV
-787 ATVAGTSSKSA
+787 TVAGTSSKSA
-798 NSSPDIQS
+798 NSSIDIQTG
-806 ASEQTEEPKEDKLV
+806 SEQTEEPREDKLV
-820 EEGKKQTVKTKST
+820 QEGKKHTVKTKSS
-833 VKTPNGIANKKKKT
+833 VKTSNGVTNKKKKT
-847 DLEASIT
+847 DLEANIT
-854 TSSLTKKS
+854 TSRYVTNQYAALHIYVRVLTKKS
-862 TGKGFNEQN
+862 TGKGCNDQN
-871 AQAVLKKKGNVSS
+871 VQAVLKKKGNVSS

-893 NTPTSSPKNQGPQGE
+893 NTPTNSPNNQGPQGE

-922 EEKNALQHLVQTTLP
+922 EEKNVLQHLVQTTPP
-937 EKHSSAKKKSVKQSQ
+937 EKHPSAKKKSVKLSQ

-962 TPKTPALSKH
+962 TPKTLAPSKH
-972 AEVMNNKDPKPKT
+972 AEIMNNKDPKLKP
-985 AGQSVLK
+985 AGQSILK
-992 SQSSAQKHSRS
+992 SQFSAQKHSRS

-1012 YTSEHRS
+1012 HTSEHRS

-1027 TTSQLHDNNECHS
+1027 MADAVAGQLHDNNECYS
-1040 AKQSESSKSM
+1040 AKQNESLKSV
-1050 MESSSK
+1050 MESSSEDK
-1056 DELLVSC
+1056 LLVSS
-1063 QPNKQKLPD
+1063 QPNKQKLSDP
-1072 HSENVEYKI
+1072 SENVEYKI
-1081 QSESSP
+1081 QSESSSS

-1093 TSKLHVSLQNEME
+1093 ISKLHVSLRNEME
-1106 ARQTRGDETGIL
+1106 ARQICGDQIGIK
-1118 QTGDS
+1118 QIEDT
-1123 EKADN
+1123 EKDDN
-1128 TAEFHCHAE
+1128 TAEFHCHAQY
-1137 SSSDGSSG
+1137 SSDGHSD
-1145 FSKETNQRASAS
+1145 FSKETNQKATTSGE
-1157 TALVKQ
+1157 LVKHLK
-1163 SEATKVCTE
+1163 ATKVCTE
-1172 KSDKMNSGTGLNY
+1172 QSDELNSETSLNY
-1185 GENALPSFSRMITN
+1185 GENALQSFSRTITN
-1199 KEEETA
+1199 KEHEA
-1205 PPQIHPEG
+1205 SSQIDMEG

-1231 VIADLDDV
+1231 VTADLDDV
-1239 SECSTEQITEKYSP
+1239 SECSTEQITEKCSP
-1253 SYTEPI
+1253 NYTEPI
-1259 DPAETPENHENAEI
+1259 DPTEMPENHENAEI

-1390 WSHQERVRAN
+1390 WSHQESARTN
-1400 TRESKSSTFGNAQF
+1400 TRESKSSIFGNAQL

-1432 SEAENVAANFP
+1432 SEADNVAENFP
-1443 LSNVPPQ
+1443 MSNVPTQ

-1496 DRVET
+1496 DRMET
-1501 HTSRQHSIDSLTPSE
+1501 HTSHQHSIDALTPSE

-1539 DGFLDCKQRK
+1539 DGFLDCKQHK
-1549 DRDNRSDKN
+1549 DRDNRSDKSE
-1558 QSSLLHLHGTEIA
+1558 SSLLHLHGTEVP
-1571 GKENQGASVTE
+1571 GKENQGASMTE
-1582 QNCPEKVHSAAS
+1582 QNCLEKVYSAAS
-1594 LSPEK
+1594 PCPGEK
-1599 QKVTM
+1599 QKVNI
-1604 KNEVAAEFHQCN
+1604 KNEVASEFHQCN
-1616 KYSDNDARSQER
+1616 KYLDNDAKSQER
-1628 PCHLDLQQREA
+1628 PCHLDLHQRET

-1649 KSVEASKNQTLTQ
+1649 KPVEASKNQILTQ
-1662 ESQVRDSQP
+1662 EGQVRDTEP
-1671 ATTEC
+1671 GTTEC
-1676 ANTDILPGDIDDY
+1676 ANTDLLPGDIDDY

-1752 QDSSIGFKN
+1752 QDSNIGFKN

>member
-1 MARCGAAPKGPGPAA
+1 
-16 VERQRLKEAL
+16 
-26 AEQLRQDL
+26 
-34 GRLLAEGTRSDVT
+34 
-47 IRVGDAELRA
+47 
-57 HRAVLLA
+57 
-64 RAPRLFAELG
+64 
-74 RGRPAREVLRLDGVG
+74 
-89 PAELRRFLR
+89 
-98 LVYSSDKN
+98 
-106 LKEAEELAIMK
+106 
-117 KVLEPKLIQEN
+117 
-128 NITAL
+128 
-133 QNTQTNVNCLEDGK
+133 
-147 RTPVDQNTASGA
+147 
-159 TQREAACSSCI
+159 
-170 EEKIPD
+170 
-176 VVVDAES
+176 
-183 NKATAGNSKLEAAS
+183 
-197 VLGEDLMM
+197 
-205 LYKNRCCPDIN
+205 
-216 ICIEGKD
+216 
-223 FQAHRAILCARSS
+223 
-236 YFAAMLSG
+236 
-244 SWAESSQEHIT
+244 
-255 LQGISHAEMSVIL
+255 
-268 HFIYGGILD
+268 
-277 FPDQVDVG
+277 
-285 RMLGIADM
+285 
-293 YGLDGLKEVAIYIL
+293 
-307 KRDYCNFFQK
+307 
-317 PVPGKQQPVL
+317 
-327 ECMAIAHSLGVENLY
+327 
-342 AACMKWVV
+342 
-350 KHFAKCLSERSFASL
+350 
-365 PAELQNNCLVMLIN
+365 
-379 SLNHKNA
+379 
-386 AFLLMESD
+386 MESD
-394 RLINSLPQVKWTEAA
+394 RLINSLPQVKWTETAM
-409 VALASRLQEEC
+409 ALASRLQEEC

-428 LDIVQSEG
+428 LHVIQSEG
-436 FSVLLQVSERPL
+436 FSVLL
-448 DGLRAAW
+448 
-455 RGVGLWTDTKEDA
+455 
-468 QLKAPAQRGSRSPLP
+468 
-483 RNAFAYEVHSFVLN
+483 
-497 GCLLLFPQAQAMS
+497 QAQAMS

-539 DTLLES
+539 DTLLDS
-545 TNVKETGFTCKIQA
+545 TNVKEMGFTCKIQA

-585 PDHQQ
+585 PDHQR

-614 QLNKSLPESVGTR
+614 QLNKSITESIGIR
-627 NISWTEHGKKD
+627 NTSWTEHGKKD
-638 CWGDSSTNQDK
+638 CGGDSSTNQDK

-669 NTASKHEDVK
+669 NKASKHEDVK
-679 GKDGKKVVPKI
+679 GKDGKKTVSKI

-714 SNGNVKAESTLTKQ
+714 NNGNVKAESMLTKQ
-728 DTEKTSSASGQ
+728 DIEKTSPASGQ
-739 KNSGSAKGLKNH
+739 KNSGSVKGLKNH
-751 EGKTAGARP
+751 EGKIAGARP

-767 SVQIKTKPLKKN
+767 TVQIKTKPLKKN
-779 TEKESPSI
+779 TGKESPSI
-787 ATVAGTSSKSA
+787 VTVAGTSSKSA
-798 NSSPDIQS
+798 NSGIDIQA

-820 EEGKKQTVKTKST
+820 EEGKKQTVKTKSS
-833 VKTPNGIANKKKKT
+833 VKTTNGVTSKKKKT
-847 DLEASIT
+847 ELEINVTPSRYVTNQHAALLFT
-854 TSSLTKKS
+854 AYRCVLTKKS
-862 TGKGFNEQN
+862 AGKGCNEQN

-893 NTPTSSPKNQGPQGE
+893 NTPVSSPKNQGPQGE
-908 SPNSLKSG
+908 SPNSLKSET
-916 MSPKHN
+916 SPKHN
-922 EEKNALQHLVQTTLP
+922 EEKNVLPHLVQTALP
-937 EKHSSAKKKSVKQSQ
+937 EKHPSAKKRSVKQSQ
-952 TPVAKATAKI
+952 TPVAKVTAKT
-962 TPKTPALSKH
+962 TPKTLPPSKH
-972 AEVMNNKDPKPKT
+972 AEIMNNRDPKSKT
-985 AGQSVLK
+985 AGQPVSK
-992 SQSSAQKHSRS
+992 SQSSAQKHSRN
-1003 ESPVVQKNV
+1003 ESPVAQKNTH
-1012 YTSEHRS
+1012 TSEHRS
-1019 SGQKLEKN
+1019 SGQKVEKN
-1027 TTSQLHDNNECHS
+1027 MADAVAGQLHDGNECS
-1040 AKQSESSKSM
+1040 SPKQSESLKSV

-1056 DELLVSC
+1056 DKLLASC
-1063 QPNKQKLPD
+1063 QPNKQNLLDP
-1072 HSENVEYKI
+1072 SENVEYKI

-1087 LITEET
+1087 LITNESI
-1093 TSKLHVSLQNEME
+1093 SKLHGSLQNEME
-1106 ARQTRGDETGIL
+1106 ARPICEDQTGIK
-1118 QTGDS
+1118 QIEDT
-1123 EKADN
+1123 EKDDD
-1128 TAEFHCHAE
+1128 TAEFHCQAQ
-1137 SSSDGSSG
+1137 SSSDGYSD
-1145 FSKETNQRASAS
+1145 FSKETNQKATASGE
-1157 TALVKQ
+1157 LVKH

-1172 KSDKMNSGTGLNY
+1172 QSDKLNSEMGLNY
-1185 GENALPSFSRMITN
+1185 SKNALPNFSGMITD
-1199 KEEETA
+1199 KEDET
-1205 PPQIHPEG
+1205 PSPQIHVEG
-1213 FLTADELCDTS
+1213 FLTADDLCDTS

-1231 VIADLDDV
+1231 VTADLDDV
-1239 SECSTEQITEKYSP
+1239 SECSTEQITEKCSP

-1259 DPAETPENHENAEI
+1259 DPTEMPENHENAEI
-1273 PFVDHWSTGALDPKE
+1273 PFVDHWNTSALDPKE

-1379 DDEIP
+1379 DDEVP

-1390 WSHQERVRAN
+1390 WSHQESPRTN
-1400 TRESKSSTFGNAQF
+1400 TRVPSKSSNFGNAQF

-1432 SEAENVAANFP
+1432 SEAENVAENFP
-1443 LSNVPPQ
+1443 PSNVATQ

-1471 EFSKTKNFK
+1471 EFSKTKHFK

-1496 DRVET
+1496 DRAET

-1539 DGFLDCKQRK
+1539 DGLLDCKQCK
-1549 DRDNRSDKN
+1549 DRDNRSDKSE
-1558 QSSLLHLHGTEIA
+1558 SSLLQLHGTEIP
-1571 GKENQGASVTE
+1571 GKDSQGASMTE
-1582 QNCPEKVHSAAS
+1582 QNCPEKVYSAAT
-1594 LSPEK
+1594 PCPGEK
-1599 QKVTM
+1599 QKANV
-1604 KNEVAAEFHQCN
+1604 KNEVAIEFQQCN
-1616 KYSDNDARSQER
+1616 KYLDSDAKSQER
-1628 PCHLDLQQREA
+1628 PCHLDLHQRET

-1649 KSVEASKNQTLTQ
+1649 KPVEASKNQILTH
-1662 ESQVRDSQP
+1662 EGQVRDSQP

-1676 ANTDILPGDIDDY
+1676 ANTDLLPGDIDDY

-1752 QDSSIGFKN
+1752 QDSNIGFKN